1 MHLKQASCIL
11 LSVFLLSLASPLASS
26 QSISEPASS
35 FSMESASSWDSIQPV
50 SKQAV
55 LTHPVDPTINLAT
68 VSFDPLS
75 DNLDYIP
82 STWRV
87 NSGNTLFL
95 LQLKVN
101 DGSIVESMAETFDF
115 KVLETHGSAVWTI
128 RMNNIDLFDSIG
140 SSDSVRWI
148 GEYLPAMKMGTNAFG
163 ANIVQI
169 VLSKDIS
176 PENVAMFSAN
186 LADQGADMAWC
197 SHDMCEAYYEH
208 SITHQQLRKIAFD
221 QNVLFVDGSFSLSLH
236 NNLAATEVGAVAVR
250 APTSLN
256 LDGSGETIAVMDT
269 GVDNNHPDLIGR
281 VAAINTQFGLD
292 SSPIDSNSG
301 HGTHVV
307 MTVLGDGTG
316 DALATGIA
324 PEANLVMYALEHDPT
339 GVFGRQGSIYDLLS
353 DAELKT
359 ARIAVNAWGLNGN
372 YGAYTADSRST
383 DQYVSNNKYL
393 LPVFSVGD
401 NGGSG
406 SSQITA
412 PGTAKNVLSIGS
424 SVNGTVSSYS
434 SEGPTLDGRIK
445 PDLVAPGDGI
455 CSARA
460 EEADNVA
467 GLACGTGTHSNGR
480 SMYMQLSG
488 TSQAT
493 AVAGGSAS
501 LAREYLREVAGIN
514 KPSASLIKAT
524 LINGAEDLGT
534 PDIPNANEGWGQI
547 DLENSLNP
555 TTSTGIALDMFHD
568 DERELQA
575 GFSLIYSF
583 NLDASKGIDITLAW
597 SDAEASANA
606 AQSESRLV
614 NDLDLILIAPDGT
627 TYLGNHFSSG
637 VSTTGGTADDL
648 NNIERIRIPAGAT
661 TQTGDWMVTVEHRGG
676 NAQRYSIV
684 VSADATLIPKADLTT
699 FGNSILPSSTTPL
712 VGDLVSI
719 SLAWHNQGTLA
730 SGSYRVQFEDVTS
743 GTVLYDTNRSS
754 LEGGSLD
761 SVSFFAQF
769 STTGVHTLRLSLDTS
784 NQVQELNDGINGI
797 DNNIIELDIEVTAQG
812 LRVIFQNPDGSIPT
826 TTEDRET
833 AASVTMDVRN
843 ETGLSL
849 PFVIAHE
856 GTGER
861 PVSLT
866 VSSVQEPDPTY
877 PTLLLSPEDSWSKS
891 VNQTGVFTVSGQGQE
906 NDTIYLMLNL
916 DDTSASFDGA
926 TNRYARAGSFVVD
939 VTARYQNQPTVSH
952 TQRLHIE
959 IGQVDSV
966 DVVPSGTIGVSAK
979 PGERTGFSIG
989 VRNTGNSAAQYTM
1002 ACTSASQWQI
1012 MLGNSNS
1019 SSLEFEPLNILQD
1032 LSMDVNVLIP
1042 SIANGEPLAGSTDQ
1056 VTCVVTSPTDP
1067 TLNRVEVVSVTV
1079 SELKDFRT
1087 DLYGPNGAVGPG
1099 ALALPVF
1106 VNTGELAYFNH
1117 TIENKGNVPL
1127 DFVVSLERG
1136 NPTWAAEIQ
1145 YGEDTSSTSLS
1156 VTLPPGQS
1164 GDVEMRLLVPENAK
1178 EGNSNTYT
1186 LRVESSPQM
1195 FTLNSTSLV
1204 VGENLAVNLV
1214 SNVGTLISASVNNDF
1229 TFTEFIVENAGNSD
1243 LDLEWSTSLV
1253 PDDWSVGYSNPP
1265 SSVSVLS
1272 QAPVQ
1277 LAVKAPN
1284 QTVPGFGFDLQ
1295 LYVNATNNGRFT
1307 NAEITVRVEVPSSS
1321 FAGISVSDETAAP
1334 LLFIPRGDSG
1344 KQSFT
1349 IINEGNIPLSG
1360 ELAVEV
1366 QDAEGNVLSD
1376 RSASISPSSVT
1387 DLAVGD
1393 SIEVIGKVS
1402 TDEDSIDGRMNL
1414 VIVMTTS
1421 EGVVIELMVDTSVSS
1436 QQSSGGIFGTLP
1448 AYVSYPLVLIALLG
1462 LLYGG
1467 RKLKESSKMDD
1478 DGTDLVAPDAHTD
1491 ADHLGTR
1498 RDAALDISNSVN
1510 DIASG
1515 EVSQD
1520 EIAAA
1525 LAQSLSMPV
1534 AGNASVPTGRPPS
1547 GAPPKGMPPA
1557 GLPPAGLPPMGL
1569 PPVQSQAVPAKVV
1582 PQLPAE
1588 PIALGP
1594 PLPPGGLPDGWTME
1608 QWSHYGEQYLQ
1619 RMGLN

>member
-1 MHLKQASCIL
+1 MHLKHTSCIL
-11 LSVFLLSLASPLASS
+11 LSMFLLSLASPLASS
-26 QSISEPASS
+26 QSVFEPLPSQTN
-35 FSMESASSWDSIQPV
+35 ELTSSWDSVEPV
-50 SKQAV
+50 SKQAI
-55 LTHPVDPTINLAT
+55 LINPVDSMIDLASL
-68 VSFDPLS
+68 SFDPLT
-75 DNLDYIP
+75 DDLHLIP
-82 STWRV
+82 SSWRANNG
-87 NSGNTLFL
+87 NSLYL
-95 LQLKVN
+95 LQLNVN
-101 DGSIVESMAETFDF
+101 DGAVVESMADDYDF
-115 KVLETHGSAVWTI
+115 TILEAHGSAVWTI
-128 RMNNIDLFDSIG
+128 RIQDTQHLEAMNALEE
-140 SSDSVRWI
+140 VRWI
-148 GEYLPAMKMGTNAFG
+148 GDYFPGMKIGTNALG
-163 ANIVQI
+163 TTITQI
-169 VLSKDIS
+169 VLASDTS
-176 PENVAMFSAN
+176 PEYVALFSAT
-186 LADQGADMAWC
+186 LAEEGADIAWC
-197 SHDMCEAYYEH
+197 SSDMCEAYYEFGM
-208 SITHQQLRKIAFD
+208 TNNQLRNIAFD
-221 QNVLFVDGSFSLSLH
+221 QQVLFVDGSFSLSLH

-250 APTSLN
+250 SPSSLN

-269 GVDNNHPDLIGR
+269 GVDMDHPDLFGR
-281 VAAINTQFGLD
+281 IAAINTQFGLD

-301 HGTHVV
+301 HGTHVA

-316 DALATGIA
+316 DSIATGIA

-359 ARIAVNAWGLNGN
+359 ASVAVNAWGLNGN

-383 DQYVSNNKYL
+383 DQYVSNNKFL
-393 LPVFSVGD
+393 LPIFSVGD

-406 SSQITA
+406 SSKITA

-424 SVNGTVSSYS
+424 SVNGSVSSYS

-460 EEADNVA
+460 EEAISVV
-467 GLACGTGTHSNGR
+467 GSVCGTGTHSNGR

-534 PDIPNANEGWGQI
+534 PNIPNANEGWGQI

-555 TTSTGIALDMFHD
+555 TSAGVSLDVFQD

-583 NLDASKGIDITLAW
+583 DLDGSKGIDITLAW

-606 AQSESRLV
+606 AQSESRLL
-614 NDLDLILIAPDGT
+614 NNLDLILIAPDGT
-627 TYLGNHFSSG
+627 SYLGNHFASG
-637 VSTTGGTADDL
+637 VSITGGTADNL

-661 TQTGDWMVTVEHRGG
+661 TQNGDWMVSVEHRGG
-676 NAQRYSIV
+676 NSQRYSIV
-684 VSADATLIPKADLTT
+684 VAADATLIPTADLTV
-699 FGNSILPSSTTPL
+699 FGNSILPSSSTPL

-730 SGSYRVQFEDVTS
+730 SGPYRVQFEDVTS
-743 GTVLYDTNRSS
+743 GSILYDSNRTS

-761 SVSFFAQF
+761 SVSFFTQF
-769 STTGVHTLRLSLDTS
+769 STTGIHKLRLSLDTS
-784 NQVQELNDGINGI
+784 NQVQELNDGVNGI

-812 LRVIFQNPDGSIPT
+812 LRVIFQNSDGSIPT
-826 TTEDRET
+826 TSEDRDS
-833 AASVTMDVRN
+833 AATVTMDVRN

-866 VSSVQEPDPTY
+866 VSSVQEPDPIY

-891 VNQTGVFTVSGQGQE
+891 VNQTGVFTISGQGEE

-926 TNRYARAGSFVVD
+926 TKRYARAGSFIVD

-966 DVVPSGTIGVSAK
+966 DVVPSGTSGVSAK
-979 PGERTGFSIG
+979 PGESTGFSIG

-1002 ACTSASQWQI
+1002 SCTSASQWQI

-1032 LSMDVNVLIP
+1032 LSMDVNVFIP
-1042 SIANGEPLAGSTDQ
+1042 SIVNGEPLAGSSDQ
-1056 VTCVVTSPTDP
+1056 VTCMVTSPTDP
-1067 TLNRVEVVSVTV
+1067 TLNRVETVDISV
-1079 SELKDFRT
+1079 SELKAFRS

-1106 VNTGELAYFNH
+1106 ANTGELVYFNH
-1117 TIENKGNVPL
+1117 TIQNKGNVPL
-1127 DFVVSLERG
+1127 DFAVTLERG
-1136 NPTWAAEIQ
+1136 NPAWGAEIEYEQ
-1145 YGEDTSSTSLS
+1145 QVSSSSLS
-1156 VTLPPGQS
+1156 VMLAPGQS
-1164 GDVEMRLLVPENAK
+1164 GDVEMRLFVPETAR

-1195 FTLNSTSLV
+1195 FTLNSTSLI
-1204 VGENLAVNLV
+1204 VGENLGVNLL
-1214 SNVGTLISASVNNDF
+1214 SNVGTLLSVPLNNDF
-1229 TFTEFIVENAGNSD
+1229 TFTEFIVENAGNAD
-1243 LDLEWSTSLV
+1243 LDLEWSTSLA
-1253 PDDWSVGYSNPP
+1253 PDGWSIGYSNPP

-1272 QAPVQ
+1272 NATVQ
-1277 LAVKAPN
+1277 LAIQAPN
-1284 QTVPGFGFDLQ
+1284 QTAAGFEFDLQ
-1295 LYVNATNNGRFT
+1295 LFVNGSNAGRFT
-1307 NAEITVRVEVPSSS
+1307 NAELTVKIVVPESS
-1321 FAGISVSDETAAP
+1321 FAAISITDDTVAP
-1334 LLFIPRGDSG
+1334 LMSIPRGDSG

-1349 IINEGNIPLSG
+1349 IINEGNIPFTGDLT
-1360 ELAVEV
+1360 VEIRDV
-1366 QDAEGNVLSD
+1366 DGNVLSD
-1376 RSASISPSSVT
+1376 RSASISPSSISN
-1387 DLAVGD
+1387 LNIGD
-1393 SIEVIGKVS
+1393 SIEVVGKVS

-1414 VIVMTTS
+1414 VILLTTTD
-1421 EGVVIELMVDTSVSS
+1421 GVVIEYMADTSVSS

-1448 AYVSYPLVLIALLG
+1448 AYVSYPLVVFVLLG
-1462 LLYGG
+1462 LIYGG
-1467 RKLKESSKMDD
+1467 RKLKQSSKMDD
-1478 DGTDLVAPDAHTD
+1478 DGTELVAPDAFTD

-1498 RDAALDISNSVN
+1498 RDQVLDISHSVN

-1525 LAQSLSMPV
+1525 LAQSLSMPAPV
-1534 AGNASVPTGRPPS
+1534 AKASVPAGRPPS
-1547 GAPPKGMPPA
+1547 AGLPPA
-1557 GLPPAGLPPMGL
+1557 GLPPAGLPPVGL
-1569 PPVQSQAVPAKVV
+1569 PPVKAVPDLPIPV
-1582 PQLPAE
+1582 PA
-1588 PIALGP
+1588 GP
-1594 PLPPGGLPDGWTME
+1594 PLPPGGLPAGWTME
-1608 QWSHYGEQYLQ
+1608 QWNHYGEQYLQ

>member
-1 MHLKQASCIL
+1 MHLKQRSCIL

-26 QSISEPASS
+26 QSVIEPMPPQAQG
-35 FSMESASSWDSIQPV
+35 FSSSWDLVEPV
-50 SKQAV
+50 SKQAI
-55 LTHPVDPTINLAT
+55 LTNPVDPVIDLASL
-68 VSFDPLS
+68 SFDPLS
-75 DNLDYIP
+75 NNLNLIP
-82 STWRV
+82 STWRAD
-87 NSGNTLFL
+87 SGNSLYL
-95 LQLKVN
+95 LQLNVN
-101 DGSIVESMAETFDF
+101 DGAIVDSMADDYEFT
-115 KVLETHGSAVWTI
+115 VLEAHGSAVWTI
-128 RMNNIDLFDSIG
+128 RIDDVQHLEAINSLEK
-140 SSDSVRWI
+140 VRWI
-148 GEYLPAMKMGTNAFG
+148 GDYLPGMKIGTNAHD
-163 ANIVQI
+163 ATIAQI
-169 VLSKDIS
+169 VLSKDVS
-176 PENVAMFSAN
+176 PEYVALFSAT
-186 LADQGADMAWC
+186 LAEDGADIAWC
-197 SHDMCEAYYEH
+197 SLDMCEAYYEFGM
-208 SITHQQLRKIAFD
+208 TNKQLQHIAFD
-221 QNVLFVDGSFSLSLH
+221 QHVLFIDGSFSLSLH

-250 APTSLN
+250 APSSLN

-269 GVDNNHPDLIGR
+269 GVDFDHPDLVGR

-301 HGTHVV
+301 HGTHVA

-316 DALATGIA
+316 DAVATGVA

-359 ARIAVNAWGLNGN
+359 ASVAVNAWGLNGN

-383 DQYVSNNKYL
+383 DQYVTNNKYL

-406 SSQITA
+406 SSKITA

-424 SVNGTVSSYS
+424 SVNGSVSSYS

-460 EEADNVA
+460 EEAKNGMGPV
-467 GLACGTGTHSNGR
+467 CGTGTHSNGR

-501 LAREYLREVAGIN
+501 LTREYLREVAGIN

-534 PDIPNANEGWGQI
+534 PDIPNAYEGWGQI

-555 TTSTGIALDMFHD
+555 SSSGVSLDVFQD

-583 NLDASKGIDITLAW
+583 DLDGSKGIDITLAW

-606 AQSESRLV
+606 AQSESRLL
-614 NDLDLILIAPDGT
+614 NNLDLILIAPDGT
-627 TYLGNHFSSG
+627 SYLGNHFSSG
-637 VSTTGGTADDL
+637 ISTTGGSADNL

-661 TQTGDWMVTVEHRGG
+661 TQNGDWMVTVEHKGG
-676 NAQRYSIV
+676 SSQRYSIV
-684 VSADATLIPKADLTT
+684 IAADATLIPKADLTT
-699 FGNSILPSSTTPL
+699 FGNSILPSSSTPL

-730 SGSYRVQFEDVTS
+730 SGPYRIQFEDVTS
-743 GTVLYDTNRSS
+743 GSILYDSNRTS
-754 LEGGSLD
+754 LQGGSLD
-761 SVSFFAQF
+761 SVSFFTQF
-769 STTGVHTLRLSLDTS
+769 TTTGVHKLRLSLDTS
-784 NQVQELNDGINGI
+784 NQVQELNDAANGI
-797 DNNIIELDIEVTAQG
+797 DNNIVELDIEVTAQG

-826 TTEDRET
+826 TSEDRDS

-866 VSSVQEPDPTY
+866 VSSVQEPDPIY

-891 VNQTGVFTVSGQGQE
+891 VNQTGVFTIAEQGQE
-906 NDTIYLMLNL
+906 NDTIFLTLNL

-926 TNRYARAGSFVVD
+926 TNRYARAGSFIVD

-952 TQRLHIE
+952 TQRLYIE

-966 DVVPSGTIGVSAK
+966 DVVPSGTSGVSAK

-1002 ACTSASQWQI
+1002 SCTSSSQWQI

-1032 LSMDVNVLIP
+1032 LSMDVNVFIP
-1042 SIANGEPLAGSTDQ
+1042 SIANGEPLAGSSDQ

-1067 TLNRVEVVSVTV
+1067 TLNRVEIVDVTV
-1079 SELKDFRT
+1079 SELKAFRS
-1087 DLYGPNGAVGPG
+1087 DLFGPNGAVGPG

-1106 VNTGELAYFNH
+1106 ADTGELVYFNH
-1117 TIENKGNVPL
+1117 TIQNQGNVPL
-1127 DFVVSLERG
+1127 DFAVTLERG
-1136 NPTWAAEIQ
+1136 NPAWAAEIQ
-1145 YGEDTSSTSLS
+1145 YDQEISSTSLS
-1156 VTLPPGQS
+1156 VTLLPGQS
-1164 GDVEMRLLVPENAK
+1164 GDVAMRLLVPETAR

-1204 VGENLAVNLV
+1204 VGENLDVNLV
-1214 SNVGTLISASVNNDF
+1214 SNVGTLISVPVNNDF
-1229 TFTEFIVENAGNSD
+1229 TFTEFIVENTGNSD
-1243 LDLEWSTSLV
+1243 LDLEWSTSLA
-1253 PDDWSVGYSNPP
+1253 PDGWSVGYSNPP

-1272 QAPVQ
+1272 QTSAQ
-1277 LAVKAPN
+1277 LAIQAPN
-1284 QTVPGFGFDLQ
+1284 QTASGFGFDLQ
-1295 LYVNATNNGRFT
+1295 LFVNGSNNGRFT
-1307 NAEITVRVEVPSSS
+1307 NAELIVRVEVPATS
-1321 FAGISVSDETAAP
+1321 FAGISVSDETVAP

-1349 IINEGNIPLSG
+1349 IINEGNIPLNG
-1360 ELAVEV
+1360 ELTVEV
-1366 QDAEGNVLSD
+1366 RDADGTLLDD
-1376 RSASISPSSVT
+1376 RSTTISPSSIT
-1387 DLAVGD
+1387 NLGIGE
-1393 SIEVIGKVS
+1393 SIEVVGKVS

-1414 VIVMTTS
+1414 VILLTTTD
-1421 EGVVIELMVDTSVSS
+1421 GVVIEFMADTSVSS

-1448 AYVSYPLVLIALLG
+1448 AYLSYPLVLFVLLG

-1467 RKLKESSKMDD
+1467 RKLKQSSKMDD
-1478 DGTDLVAPDAHTD
+1478 DGTELVAPDAHTD

-1498 RDAALDISNSVN
+1498 RDEALDISHSVN

-1525 LAQSLSMPV
+1525 LAQSLDMPAPV
-1534 AGNASVPTGRPPS
+1534 GKAQVPTGLPPS
-1547 GAPPKGMPPA
+1547 GLPPVGLPPA
-1557 GLPPAGLPPMGL
+1557 GLPPAGLPPVGL
-1569 PPVQSQAVPAKVV
+1569 PQVKTVPVLPVPVPA
-1582 PQLPAE
+1582 
-1588 PIALGP
+1588 GP

-1608 QWSHYGEQYLQ
+1608 QWNHYGEQYLQ

>member
-1 MHLKQASCIL
+1 MHLKHTSCIL
-11 LSVFLLSLASPLASS
+11 LSMFLLSLASPLASS
-26 QSISEPASS
+26 QSVFEPLPSQTN
-35 FSMESASSWDSIQPV
+35 ELTSSWDSVEPV
-50 SKQAV
+50 SKQAI
-55 LTHPVDPTINLAT
+55 LINPVDSMIDLASL
-68 VSFDPLS
+68 SFDPLT
-75 DNLDYIP
+75 DDLHLIP
-82 STWRV
+82 SSWRANNG
-87 NSGNTLFL
+87 NSLYL
-95 LQLKVN
+95 LQLNVN
-101 DGSIVESMAETFDF
+101 DGAVVESMADDYDF
-115 KVLETHGSAVWTI
+115 TILEAHGSAVWTI
-128 RMNNIDLFDSIG
+128 RIQDTQHLEAMNALEE
-140 SSDSVRWI
+140 VRWI
-148 GEYLPAMKMGTNAFG
+148 GDYFPGMKIGTNALG
-163 ANIVQI
+163 TTITQI
-169 VLSKDIS
+169 VLASDTS
-176 PENVAMFSAN
+176 PEYVALFSAT
-186 LADQGADMAWC
+186 LAEEGADIAWC
-197 SHDMCEAYYEH
+197 SSDMCEAYYEFGM
-208 SITHQQLRKIAFD
+208 TNNQLRNIAFD
-221 QNVLFVDGSFSLSLH
+221 QQVLFVDGSFSLSLH

-250 APTSLN
+250 SPSSLN

-269 GVDNNHPDLIGR
+269 GVDMDHPDLFGR
-281 VAAINTQFGLD
+281 IAAINTQFGLD

-301 HGTHVV
+301 HGTHVA

-316 DALATGIA
+316 DSIATGIA

-359 ARIAVNAWGLNGN
+359 ASVAVNAWGLNGN

-383 DQYVSNNKYL
+383 DQYVSNNKFL

-406 SSQITA
+406 SSKITA

-424 SVNGTVSSYS
+424 SVNGSVSSYS

-460 EEADNVA
+460 EEAISVV
-467 GLACGTGTHSNGR
+467 GSVCGTGTHSNGR

-534 PDIPNANEGWGQI
+534 PNIPNANEGWGQI

-555 TTSTGIALDMFHD
+555 TSSGVSLDVFQD

-583 NLDASKGIDITLAW
+583 DLDGSKGIDITLAW

-606 AQSESRLV
+606 AQSESRLL
-614 NDLDLILIAPDGT
+614 NNLDLILIAPDGT
-627 TYLGNHFSSG
+627 SYLGNHFASG
-637 VSTTGGTADDL
+637 VSTTGGTADNL

-661 TQTGDWMVTVEHRGG
+661 TQNGDWMVSVEHRGG
-676 NAQRYSIV
+676 NSQRYSIV
-684 VSADATLIPKADLTT
+684 VAADATLIPTADLTV
-699 FGNSILPSSTTPL
+699 FGNSILPSSSTPL

-730 SGSYRVQFEDVTS
+730 SGPYRVQFEDVTS
-743 GTVLYDTNRSS
+743 GSILYDSNRTS

-761 SVSFFAQF
+761 SVSFFTQF
-769 STTGVHTLRLSLDTS
+769 STTGIHKLRLSLDTS
-784 NQVQELNDGINGI
+784 NQVQELNDGVNGI

-812 LRVIFQNPDGSIPT
+812 LRVIFQNSDGSIPT
-826 TTEDRET
+826 TSEDRDS
-833 AASVTMDVRN
+833 AATVTMDVRN

-866 VSSVQEPDPTY
+866 VSSVQEPDPIY

-891 VNQTGVFTVSGQGQE
+891 VNQTGVFTISGQGEE

-926 TNRYARAGSFVVD
+926 TKRYARAGSFIVD

-966 DVVPSGTIGVSAK
+966 DVVPSGTSGVSAK
-979 PGERTGFSIG
+979 PGESTGFSIG

-1002 ACTSASQWQI
+1002 SCTSASQWQI

-1032 LSMDVNVLIP
+1032 LSMDVNVFIP
-1042 SIANGEPLAGSTDQ
+1042 SIVNGEPLAGSSDQ
-1056 VTCVVTSPTDP
+1056 VTCMVTSPTDP
-1067 TLNRVEVVSVTV
+1067 TLNRVETVDISV
-1079 SELKDFRT
+1079 SELKAFRS

-1106 VNTGELAYFNH
+1106 ANTGELVYFNH
-1117 TIENKGNVPL
+1117 TIQNKGNVPL
-1127 DFVVSLERG
+1127 DFAVTLERG
-1136 NPTWAAEIQ
+1136 NPGWGAEIEYEQ
-1145 YGEDTSSTSLS
+1145 QVSSSSLS
-1156 VTLPPGQS
+1156 VMLAPGQS
-1164 GDVEMRLLVPENAK
+1164 GDVEMRLFVPETAR

-1195 FTLNSTSLV
+1195 FTLNSTSLI
-1204 VGENLAVNLV
+1204 VGENLGVNLL
-1214 SNVGTLISASVNNDF
+1214 SNVGTLLSVPLNNDF
-1229 TFTEFIVENAGNSD
+1229 TFTEFIVENAGNAD
-1243 LDLEWSTSLV
+1243 LDLEWSTSLA
-1253 PDDWSVGYSNPP
+1253 PDGWSIGYSNPP

-1272 QAPVQ
+1272 NATAQ
-1277 LAVKAPN
+1277 LAIQAPN
-1284 QTVPGFGFDLQ
+1284 QTAAGFEFDLQ
-1295 LYVNATNNGRFT
+1295 LFVNGSNAGRFT
-1307 NAEITVRVEVPSSS
+1307 NAELTVKIVVPESS
-1321 FAGISVSDETAAP
+1321 FAGISITDDTVAP
-1334 LLFIPRGDSG
+1334 LMSIPRGDSG

-1349 IINEGNIPLSG
+1349 IINEGNIPFTGDLT
-1360 ELAVEV
+1360 VEIRDV
-1366 QDAEGNVLSD
+1366 DGNVLSD
-1376 RSASISPSSVT
+1376 RSASISPSSISN
-1387 DLAVGD
+1387 LNIGD
-1393 SIEVIGKVS
+1393 SIEVVGKVS

-1414 VIVMTTS
+1414 VILLTTTD
-1421 EGVVIELMVDTSVSS
+1421 GVVIEYMADTSVSS

-1448 AYVSYPLVLIALLG
+1448 AYVSYPLVVFVLLG
-1462 LLYGG
+1462 LIYGG
-1467 RKLKESSKMDD
+1467 RKLKQSSKMDD
-1478 DGTDLVAPDAHTD
+1478 DGTELVAPDAFTD

-1498 RDAALDISNSVN
+1498 RDQVLDISHSVN

-1525 LAQSLSMPV
+1525 LAQSLSMPAPV
-1534 AGNASVPTGRPPS
+1534 AKASVPAGRPPS
-1547 GAPPKGMPPA
+1547 AGLPPA
-1557 GLPPAGLPPMGL
+1557 GLPPAGLPPVGL
-1569 PPVQSQAVPAKVV
+1569 PPVKAVPDLPIPV
-1582 PQLPAE
+1582 PA
-1588 PIALGP
+1588 GP
-1594 PLPPGGLPDGWTME
+1594 PLPPGGLPAGWTME
-1608 QWSHYGEQYLQ
+1608 QWNHYGEQYLQ

>member
-1 MHLKQASCIL
+1 MHLKHTSCIL
-11 LSVFLLSLASPLASS
+11 LSMFLLSLASPLASS
-26 QSISEPASS
+26 QSVFEPLPSQTSELT
-35 FSMESASSWDSIQPV
+35 SSWDSVEPV
-50 SKQAV
+50 SKQAIRIN
-55 LTHPVDPTINLAT
+55 PVDSVIDLASL
-68 VSFDPLS
+68 SFDPLS
-75 DNLDYIP
+75 DDLNLIP
-82 STWRV
+82 SSWRADNG
-87 NSGNTLFL
+87 NSLYL
-95 LQLKVN
+95 LQLNVN
-101 DGSIVESMAETFDF
+101 DGSVVESMAADYDF
-115 KVLETHGSAVWTI
+115 TILEAHGSAVWTI
-128 RMNNIDLFDSIG
+128 RIQDTQHLEAMNALEE
-140 SSDSVRWI
+140 VRWI
-148 GEYLPAMKMGTNAFG
+148 GDYFPGMKIGTNALG
-163 ANIVQI
+163 TTITQI
-169 VLSKDIS
+169 VLASDTS
-176 PENVAMFSAN
+176 PEYVALFSAT
-186 LADQGADMAWC
+186 LAEEGADIAWC
-197 SHDMCEAYYEH
+197 SSDMCEAYYEFGM
-208 SITHQQLRKIAFD
+208 TNNQLQNIAFD
-221 QNVLFVDGSFSLSLH
+221 QQVLFVDGSFSLSLH

-250 APTSLN
+250 SPSSLN

-269 GVDNNHPDLIGR
+269 GVDMDHPDLLGR
-281 VAAINTQFGLD
+281 IAAINTQFGLD

-301 HGTHVV
+301 HGTHVA

-316 DALATGIA
+316 DSIATGIA

-359 ARIAVNAWGLNGN
+359 ASVAVNAWGLNGN

-383 DQYVSNNKYL
+383 DQYVSNNKFL
-393 LPVFSVGD
+393 LPIFSVGD

-406 SSQITA
+406 SSKITA

-424 SVNGTVSSYS
+424 SVNGSVSSYS

-460 EEADNVA
+460 EEAISVA
-467 GLACGTGTHSNGR
+467 GSVCGTGTHSNGL

-555 TTSTGIALDMFHD
+555 TSSGISLDVFQD

-583 NLDASKGIDITLAW
+583 DLDGSKGIDITLAW

-606 AQSESRLV
+606 AQSESRLL
-614 NDLDLILIAPDGT
+614 NNLDLILIAPDGT
-627 TYLGNHFSSG
+627 SYLGNHFASG
-637 VSTTGGTADDL
+637 VSLTGGTADDL

-661 TQTGDWMVTVEHRGG
+661 TQNGDWMVSVEHKGG
-676 NAQRYSIV
+676 NSQRYSIV
-684 VSADATLIPKADLTT
+684 VAAEATLIPKADLTV
-699 FGNSILPSSTTPL
+699 FGNSILPSSSTPL
-712 VGDLVSI
+712 VDDLVSI

-730 SGSYRVQFEDVTS
+730 SGPYRVQFEDVTTGS
-743 GTVLYDTNRSS
+743 ILYDSNRTS

-761 SVSFFAQF
+761 SVSFFTQF
-769 STTGVHTLRLSLDTS
+769 ATTGVHKLRLSLDTS
-784 NQVQELNDGINGI
+784 NQVQELNDGLNGI

-826 TTEDRET
+826 TSEDRDL
-833 AASVTMDVRN
+833 AATVTMDVRN

-866 VSSVQEPDPTY
+866 VSSVQEPDPIY

-891 VNQTGVFTVSGQGQE
+891 VNQTGVFTISGQGDE

-926 TNRYARAGSFVVD
+926 TKRYARAGSFIVD

-966 DVVPSGTIGVSAK
+966 DVVPSGTSGVSAK
-979 PGERTGFSIG
+979 PGESTGFSIG

-1002 ACTSASQWQI
+1002 SCTSASQWQI

-1032 LSMDVNVLIP
+1032 LSMDVNVFIP
-1042 SIANGEPLAGSTDQ
+1042 SIVNGEPLAGSSDQ
-1056 VTCVVTSPTDP
+1056 VTCTVTSPTDP
-1067 TLNRVEVVSVTV
+1067 TLNRVETVDVSV
-1079 SELKDFRT
+1079 SELKAFRS

-1106 VNTGELAYFNH
+1106 ANTGELVYFNH
-1117 TIENKGNVPL
+1117 TIQNKGNVPL
-1127 DFVVSLERG
+1127 DFAVTLERG
-1136 NPTWAAEIQ
+1136 NPAWGAEIEYEQ
-1145 YGEDTSSTSLS
+1145 QVSSSSLS
-1156 VTLPPGQS
+1156 VMLGPGQS
-1164 GDVEMRLLVPENAK
+1164 GDVEMRLFVPETAR

-1204 VGENLAVNLV
+1204 VGENLGVNLL
-1214 SNVGTLISASVNNDF
+1214 SNEGSLLSVPLNNDF
-1229 TFTEFIVENAGNSD
+1229 TFTELIVENTGNAD
-1243 LDLEWSTSLV
+1243 LDLEWSTSLA
-1253 PDDWSVGYSNPP
+1253 PDGWSIGYSNPP

-1272 QAPVQ
+1272 NATVQ
-1277 LAVKAPN
+1277 LAIQSPN
-1284 QTVPGFGFDLQ
+1284 QTGVGFEFDLQ
-1295 LYVNATNNGRFT
+1295 LFVNGSNAGRFT
-1307 NAEITVRVEVPSSS
+1307 NAELTVKIVVPESS
-1321 FAGISVSDETAAP
+1321 FAAISITDDTVAP
-1334 LLFIPRGDSG
+1334 LMSIPRGDSG

-1349 IINEGNIPLSG
+1349 IINEGNIPFTGDLT
-1360 ELAVEV
+1360 VEIRDV
-1366 QDAEGNVLSD
+1366 DGNVLSD
-1376 RSASISPSSVT
+1376 RKASISPSSISN
-1387 DLAVGD
+1387 LNVGD
-1393 SIEVIGKVS
+1393 SIEVVGKVS

-1414 VIVMTTS
+1414 VILLTTTD
-1421 EGVVIELMVDTSVSS
+1421 GVVIEYMADTSVSS
-1436 QQSSGGIFGTLP
+1436 QQSSGGIFGILP
-1448 AYVSYPLVLIALLG
+1448 AYVSYPLVVFVLLG
-1462 LLYGG
+1462 LIYGG
-1467 RKLKESSKMDD
+1467 RKLKQSSKMDD
-1478 DGTDLVAPDAHTD
+1478 DGTELVAPDAFTD

-1498 RDAALDISNSVN
+1498 RDQVLDISHSVN

-1525 LAQSLSMPV
+1525 LAQSLSMPAPV
-1534 AGNASVPTGRPPS
+1534 AKASVPAGRPPS
-1547 GAPPKGMPPA
+1547 AGLPPA

-1569 PPVQSQAVPAKVV
+1569 PPVKAIPDLPIPVPA
-1582 PQLPAE
+1582 
-1588 PIALGP
+1588 GP
-1594 PLPPGGLPDGWTME
+1594 PLPPGGLPAGWTME
-1608 QWSHYGEQYLQ
+1608 QWNHYGEQYLQ

>member
-1 MHLKQASCIL
+1 MHLKQQSCIL

-26 QSISEPASS
+26 QSVLEVVSPQNEDLS
-35 FSMESASSWDSIQPV
+35 SSWDSVEPV

-55 LTHPVDPTINLAT
+55 LINPVDSVIDLAT
-68 VSFDPLS
+68 LSFDPLS
-75 DNLDYIP
+75 DDLNYIP
-82 STWRV
+82 STWKGD
-87 NSGNTLFL
+87 SGNSLYL
-95 LQLKVN
+95 LQLNVN
-101 DGSIVESMAETFDF
+101 DGSIVESMAKNFGFTI
-115 KVLETHGSAVWTI
+115 LEVHGNAVWTI
-128 RMNNIDLFDSIG
+128 RLNEPQQLEEINSIEE
-140 SSDSVRWI
+140 VRWI
-148 GEYLPAMKMGTNAFG
+148 GEFFPAMKIGTKVLSTTIA
-163 ANIVQI
+163 QI
-169 VLSKDIS
+169 VLSNDVS
-176 PENVAMFSAN
+176 PETVALFSAS
-186 LADQGADMAWC
+186 LAEDGADIAWC
-197 SHDMCEAYYEH
+197 SSDMCEAYYEFGM
-208 SITHQQLRKIAFD
+208 TNQQLRNIAFE
-221 QNVLFVDGSFSLSLH
+221 QHVLFIDGSFSLSLH
-236 NNLAATEVGAVAVR
+236 NNLAATEVGAVSVR
-250 APTSLN
+250 APSSLN

-269 GVDNNHPDLIGR
+269 GVDIDHPDLVGR

-301 HGTHVV
+301 HGTHVA
-307 MTVLGDGTG
+307 MTVLGDGTA
-316 DALATGIA
+316 DAVATGLA

-339 GVFGRQGSIYDLLS
+339 GVFGRQGSIYDILS

-359 ARIAVNAWGLNGN
+359 ASIAVNAWGLNGN

-393 LPVFSVGD
+393 LPIFSVGD
-401 NGGSG
+401 NGGNG
-406 SSQITA
+406 PSQITA

-424 SVNGTVSSYS
+424 SVNGSVSSYS

-445 PDLVAPGDGI
+445 PDLVAPGEAI

-460 EEADNVA
+460 EEAKAVV
-467 GLACGTGTHSNGR
+467 GSVCGTGAHSNGR

-501 LAREYLREVAGIN
+501 LTREYLREVAGIN

-547 DLENSLNP
+547 DLDNSLNP
-555 TTSTGIALDMFHD
+555 SSSGASLDVFQD

-583 NLDASKGIDITLAW
+583 DLDGSKGIDITLAW

-606 AQSESRLV
+606 AQSESRLL
-614 NDLDLILIAPDGT
+614 NNLDLILIAPDGT
-627 TYLGNHFSSG
+627 SYLGNHFSSG
-637 VSTTGGTADDL
+637 VSVIGGSADDL

-661 TQTGDWMVTVEHRGG
+661 TQNGDWMVTVEHRGG
-676 NAQRYSIV
+676 SSQRYSIV
-684 VSADATLIPKADLTT
+684 IAADATLIPKADITT
-699 FGNSILPSSTTPL
+699 FGNSILPSSSTPL

-730 SGSYRVQFEDVTS
+730 SGPYRVQFEDVTS
-743 GTVLYDTNRSS
+743 GSILYDSNRTS

-761 SVSFFAQF
+761 SVSFFTQF
-769 STTGVHTLRLSLDTS
+769 TTTGVHKLRLSLDTS
-784 NQVQELNDGINGI
+784 NQVQELNDEINGI
-797 DNNIIELDIEVTAQG
+797 NNNIIELDIEVTAQG

-826 TTEDRET
+826 TTEDRDS

-843 ETGLSL
+843 ETGFSL

-866 VSSVQEPDPTY
+866 VSSVQEPDLTY

-906 NDTIYLMLNL
+906 NDTVYLMLNL
-916 DDTSASFDGA
+916 EDTSASFDGE
-926 TNRYARAGSFVVD
+926 TKRYARAGSFIVD

-952 TQRLHIE
+952 TQRLYIE

-966 DVVPSGTIGVSAK
+966 DVVPSGTSGVSAK

-1002 ACTSASQWQI
+1002 SCTSSSQWQI

-1032 LSMDVNVLIP
+1032 LSMDVNVFIP

-1067 TLNRVEVVSVTV
+1067 TLNRVETVDVAV
-1079 SELKDFRT
+1079 SELKAFRS

-1099 ALALPVF
+1099 ALALPV
-1106 VNTGELAYFNH
+1106 VANTGELVYFNH
-1117 TIENKGNVPL
+1117 TIQNNGNVPL
-1127 DFVVSLERG
+1127 DFAVSLERG
-1136 NPTWAAEIQ
+1136 NPAWAAEIQ
-1145 YGEDTSSTSLS
+1145 YEEEVSTSMLS
-1156 VTLPPGQS
+1156 VTLDPGQS
-1164 GDVEMRLLVPENAK
+1164 GDVEMRLLVPETAR

-1204 VGENLAVNLV
+1204 VGENLDVNLL
-1214 SNVGTLISASVNNDF
+1214 SNVGTLITVPLNNDF
-1229 TFTEFIVENAGNSD
+1229 TFTEFTVENTGNSD
-1243 LDLEWSTSLV
+1243 LDLEFSTSLA
-1253 PDDWSVGYSNPP
+1253 PDGWEIGYSNPP

-1272 QAPVQ
+1272 NASVQ
-1277 LAVKAPN
+1277 LGIQAPN
-1284 QTVPGFGFDLQ
+1284 QTSSGFGFDLQ
-1295 LYVNATNNGRFT
+1295 LFVNGTNNGRFT
-1307 NAEITVRVEVPSSS
+1307 NAELIVRVEVPATS
-1321 FAGISVSDETAAP
+1321 FAGISESDETIAP

-1360 ELAVEV
+1360 ELTV
-1366 QDAEGNVLSD
+1366 QIRDGDGNILTD
-1376 RSASISPSSVT
+1376 RSTSISPSSISG
-1387 DLAVGD
+1387 LGIGE
-1393 SIEVIGKVS
+1393 SIEVVGKVS
-1402 TDEDSIDGRMNL
+1402 TDEDSIDGRMSL
-1414 VIVMTTS
+1414 VILLTTTD
-1421 EGVVIELMVDTSVSS
+1421 GVVIEYNADTSVSS
-1436 QQSSGGIFGTLP
+1436 QQSSGGIFGTFP
-1448 AYVSYPLVLIALLG
+1448 AYVSYPLVLFVLLG

-1467 RKLKESSKMDD
+1467 RKLKQSSKVDE

-1498 RDAALDISNSVN
+1498 RDQALDISHSVN

-1525 LAQSLSMPV
+1525 LAQSLNMPAPV
-1534 AGNASVPTGRPPS
+1534 SKAAVPMGLPPS
-1547 GAPPKGMPPA
+1547 GLPPA
-1557 GLPPAGLPPMGL
+1557 GLPPAGLPPVGL
-1569 PPVQSQAVPAKVV
+1569 PPAKTVPVLPVPVPVAVPS
-1582 PQLPAE
+1582 
-1588 PIALGP
+1588 GP
-1594 PLPPGGLPDGWTME
+1594 PLPPDGLPDGWTME
-1608 QWSHYGEQYLQ
+1608 QWNHYGEQYLQ

>member
-1 MHLKQASCIL
+1 M
-11 LSVFLLSLASPLASS
+11 
-26 QSISEPASS
+26 
-35 FSMESASSWDSIQPV
+35 
-50 SKQAV
+50 
-55 LTHPVDPTINLAT
+55 
-68 VSFDPLS
+68 
-75 DNLDYIP
+75 
-82 STWRV
+82 
-87 NSGNTLFL
+87 
-95 LQLKVN
+95 
-101 DGSIVESMAETFDF
+101 
-115 KVLETHGSAVWTI
+115 
-128 RMNNIDLFDSIG
+128 
-140 SSDSVRWI
+140 
-148 GEYLPAMKMGTNAFG
+148 
-163 ANIVQI
+163 
-169 VLSKDIS
+169 
-176 PENVAMFSAN
+176 
-186 LADQGADMAWC
+186 
-197 SHDMCEAYYEH
+197 
-208 SITHQQLRKIAFD
+208 
-221 QNVLFVDGSFSLSLH
+221 
-236 NNLAATEVGAVAVR
+236 
-250 APTSLN
+250 
-256 LDGSGETIAVMDT
+256 
-269 GVDNNHPDLIGR
+269 
-281 VAAINTQFGLD
+281 
-292 SSPIDSNSG
+292 
-301 HGTHVV
+301 
-307 MTVLGDGTG
+307 
-316 DALATGIA
+316 
-324 PEANLVMYALEHDPT
+324 
-339 GVFGRQGSIYDLLS
+339 
-353 DAELKT
+353 
-359 ARIAVNAWGLNGN
+359 
-372 YGAYTADSRST
+372 
-383 DQYVSNNKYL
+383 
-393 LPVFSVGD
+393 
-401 NGGSG
+401 
-406 SSQITA
+406 
-412 PGTAKNVLSIGS
+412 
-424 SVNGTVSSYS
+424 
-434 SEGPTLDGRIK
+434 
-445 PDLVAPGDGI
+445 
-455 CSARA
+455 
-460 EEADNVA
+460 
-467 GLACGTGTHSNGR
+467 
-480 SMYMQLSG
+480 
-488 TSQAT
+488 
-493 AVAGGSAS
+493 
-501 LAREYLREVAGIN
+501 
-514 KPSASLIKAT
+514 
-524 LINGAEDLGT
+524 
-534 PDIPNANEGWGQI
+534 
-547 DLENSLNP
+547 
-555 TTSTGIALDMFHD
+555 
-568 DERELQA
+568 
-575 GFSLIYSF
+575 
-583 NLDASKGIDITLAW
+583 AW

-1321 FAGISVSDETAAP
+1321 FAGISVSDEAAAP

-1582 PQLPAE
+1582 PQLPAV
-1588 PIALGP
+1588 PIASGP

>member
-1 MHLKQASCIL
+1 M
-11 LSVFLLSLASPLASS
+11 FLLSLASPLASS
-26 QSISEPASS
+26 QSVFEPLPSQTN
-35 FSMESASSWDSIQPV
+35 ELTSSWDSVEPV
-50 SKQAV
+50 SKQAI
-55 LTHPVDPTINLAT
+55 LINPVDSMIDLASL
-68 VSFDPLS
+68 SFDPLT
-75 DNLDYIP
+75 DDLHLIP
-82 STWRV
+82 SSWRANNG
-87 NSGNTLFL
+87 NSLYL
-95 LQLKVN
+95 LQLNVN
-101 DGSIVESMAETFDF
+101 DGAVVESMADDYDF
-115 KVLETHGSAVWTI
+115 TILEAHGSAVWTI
-128 RMNNIDLFDSIG
+128 RIQDTQHLEAMNALEE
-140 SSDSVRWI
+140 VRWI
-148 GEYLPAMKMGTNAFG
+148 GDYFPGMKIGTNALG
-163 ANIVQI
+163 TTITQI
-169 VLSKDIS
+169 VLASDTS
-176 PENVAMFSAN
+176 PEYVALFSAT
-186 LADQGADMAWC
+186 LAEEGADIAWC
-197 SHDMCEAYYEH
+197 SSDMCEAYYEFGM
-208 SITHQQLRKIAFD
+208 TNNQLRNIAFD
-221 QNVLFVDGSFSLSLH
+221 QQVLFVDGSFSLSLH

-250 APTSLN
+250 SPSSLN

-269 GVDNNHPDLIGR
+269 GVDMDHPDLFGR
-281 VAAINTQFGLD
+281 IAAINTQFGLD

-301 HGTHVV
+301 HGTHVA

-316 DALATGIA
+316 DSIATGIA

-359 ARIAVNAWGLNGN
+359 ASVAVNAWGLNGN

-383 DQYVSNNKYL
+383 DQYVSNNKFL

-406 SSQITA
+406 SSKITA

-424 SVNGTVSSYS
+424 SVNGSVSSYS

-460 EEADNVA
+460 EEAISVV
-467 GLACGTGTHSNGR
+467 GSVCGTGTHSNGR

-534 PDIPNANEGWGQI
+534 PNIPNAKEGWGQI

-555 TTSTGIALDMFHD
+555 TSAGVSLDVFQD

-583 NLDASKGIDITLAW
+583 DLDGSKGIDITLAW

-606 AQSESRLV
+606 AQSESRLL
-614 NDLDLILIAPDGT
+614 NNLDLILIAPDGT
-627 TYLGNHFSSG
+627 SYLGNYFASG
-637 VSTTGGTADDL
+637 VSITGGTADNL

-661 TQTGDWMVTVEHRGG
+661 TQNGDWMVSVEHRGG
-676 NAQRYSIV
+676 NSQRYSIV
-684 VSADATLIPKADLTT
+684 VAADATLIPTADLTV
-699 FGNSILPSSTTPL
+699 FGNSILPSSSTPL

-730 SGSYRVQFEDVTS
+730 SGPYRVQFEDVTS
-743 GTVLYDTNRSS
+743 GSILYDSNRTS

-761 SVSFFAQF
+761 SVSFFTQF
-769 STTGVHTLRLSLDTS
+769 STTGIHKLRLSLDTS
-784 NQVQELNDGINGI
+784 NQVQELNDGVNGI

-826 TTEDRET
+826 TSEDRDS
-833 AASVTMDVRN
+833 AATVTMDVRN
-843 ETGLSL
+843 ETGLTL

-866 VSSVQEPDPTY
+866 VSSVQEPDPIY

-891 VNQTGVFTVSGQGQE
+891 VNQTGVFTISGQGEE

-926 TNRYARAGSFVVD
+926 TKRYARAGSFIVD

-966 DVVPSGTIGVSAK
+966 DVVPSGTSGVSAK
-979 PGERTGFSIG
+979 PGESTGFSIG

-1002 ACTSASQWQI
+1002 SCTSASQWQI

-1032 LSMDVNVLIP
+1032 LSMDVNVFIP
-1042 SIANGEPLAGSTDQ
+1042 SIVNGEPLAGSSDQ
-1056 VTCVVTSPTDP
+1056 VTCMVTSPTDP
-1067 TLNRVEVVSVTV
+1067 TLNRVETVDISV
-1079 SELKDFRT
+1079 SELKAFRS

-1106 VNTGELAYFNH
+1106 ANTGELVYFNH
-1117 TIENKGNVPL
+1117 TIQNKGNVPL
-1127 DFVVSLERG
+1127 DFAVTLERG
-1136 NPTWAAEIQ
+1136 NPGWGAEIEYEQ
-1145 YGEDTSSTSLS
+1145 QVSSSSLS
-1156 VTLPPGQS
+1156 VMLAPGQS
-1164 GDVEMRLLVPENAK
+1164 GDVEMRLFVPETAR

-1195 FTLNSTSLV
+1195 FTLNSTSLI
-1204 VGENLAVNLV
+1204 VGENLGVNLL
-1214 SNVGTLISASVNNDF
+1214 SNVGTLLSVPLNNDF
-1229 TFTEFIVENAGNSD
+1229 TFTEFIVENAGNAD
-1243 LDLEWSTSLV
+1243 LDLEWSTSLA
-1253 PDDWSVGYSNPP
+1253 PDGWSIGYSNPP

-1272 QAPVQ
+1272 NATAQ
-1277 LAVKAPN
+1277 LAIQAPN
-1284 QTVPGFGFDLQ
+1284 QTAAGFEFDLQ
-1295 LYVNATNNGRFT
+1295 LFVNGSNAGRFT
-1307 NAEITVRVEVPSSS
+1307 NAELTVKIVVPESS
-1321 FAGISVSDETAAP
+1321 FAAISITDDTVAP
-1334 LLFIPRGDSG
+1334 LMSIPRGDSG

-1349 IINEGNIPLSG
+1349 IINEGNIPFTGDLT
-1360 ELAVEV
+1360 VEIRDV
-1366 QDAEGNVLSD
+1366 DGNVLSD
-1376 RSASISPSSVT
+1376 RSASISPSSISN
-1387 DLAVGD
+1387 LNIGD
-1393 SIEVIGKVS
+1393 SIEVVGKVS

-1414 VIVMTTS
+1414 VILLTTTD
-1421 EGVVIELMVDTSVSS
+1421 GVVIEYMADTSVSS

-1448 AYVSYPLVLIALLG
+1448 AYVSYPLVVFVLLG
-1462 LLYGG
+1462 LIYGG
-1467 RKLKESSKMDD
+1467 RKLKQSSKMDD
-1478 DGTDLVAPDAHTD
+1478 DGTELVAPDAFTD

-1498 RDAALDISNSVN
+1498 RDQVLDISHSVN

-1525 LAQSLSMPV
+1525 LAQSLSMPAPV
-1534 AGNASVPTGRPPS
+1534 AKASVPAGRPPS
-1547 GAPPKGMPPA
+1547 SGLPPAGFPPA
-1557 GLPPAGLPPMGL
+1557 GLPPVGL
-1569 PPVQSQAVPAKVV
+1569 PPVKAVPDLPIPV
-1582 PQLPAE
+1582 PA
-1588 PIALGP
+1588 GP
-1594 PLPPGGLPDGWTME
+1594 PLPPGGLPAGWTME
-1608 QWSHYGEQYLQ
+1608 QWNHYGEQYLQ

>member
-1 MHLKQASCIL
+1 
-11 LSVFLLSLASPLASS
+11 
-26 QSISEPASS
+26 
-35 FSMESASSWDSIQPV
+35 
-50 SKQAV
+50 
-55 LTHPVDPTINLAT
+55 
-68 VSFDPLS
+68 
-75 DNLDYIP
+75 
-82 STWRV
+82 
-87 NSGNTLFL
+87 
-95 LQLKVN
+95 
-101 DGSIVESMAETFDF
+101 
-115 KVLETHGSAVWTI
+115 
-128 RMNNIDLFDSIG
+128 
-140 SSDSVRWI
+140 
-148 GEYLPAMKMGTNAFG
+148 
-163 ANIVQI
+163 
-169 VLSKDIS
+169 
-176 PENVAMFSAN
+176 
-186 LADQGADMAWC
+186 
-197 SHDMCEAYYEH
+197 
-208 SITHQQLRKIAFD
+208 
-221 QNVLFVDGSFSLSLH
+221 
-236 NNLAATEVGAVAVR
+236 
-250 APTSLN
+250 
-256 LDGSGETIAVMDT
+256 
-269 GVDNNHPDLIGR
+269 
-281 VAAINTQFGLD
+281 
-292 SSPIDSNSG
+292 
-301 HGTHVV
+301 
-307 MTVLGDGTG
+307 
-316 DALATGIA
+316 
-324 PEANLVMYALEHDPT
+324 
-339 GVFGRQGSIYDLLS
+339 
-353 DAELKT
+353 
-359 ARIAVNAWGLNGN
+359 
-372 YGAYTADSRST
+372 
-383 DQYVSNNKYL
+383 
-393 LPVFSVGD
+393 
-401 NGGSG
+401 
-406 SSQITA
+406 
-412 PGTAKNVLSIGS
+412 
-424 SVNGTVSSYS
+424 
-434 SEGPTLDGRIK
+434 
-445 PDLVAPGDGI
+445 
-455 CSARA
+455 
-460 EEADNVA
+460 
-467 GLACGTGTHSNGR
+467 
-480 SMYMQLSG
+480 
-488 TSQAT
+488 
-493 AVAGGSAS
+493 
-501 LAREYLREVAGIN
+501 
-514 KPSASLIKAT
+514 
-524 LINGAEDLGT
+524 
-534 PDIPNANEGWGQI
+534 
-547 DLENSLNP
+547 
-555 TTSTGIALDMFHD
+555 
-568 DERELQA
+568 
-575 GFSLIYSF
+575 
-583 NLDASKGIDITLAW
+583 
-597 SDAEASANA
+597 
-606 AQSESRLV
+606 
-614 NDLDLILIAPDGT
+614 
-627 TYLGNHFSSG
+627 
-637 VSTTGGTADDL
+637 
-648 NNIERIRIPAGAT
+648 
-661 TQTGDWMVTVEHRGG
+661 
-676 NAQRYSIV
+676 
-684 VSADATLIPKADLTT
+684 
-699 FGNSILPSSTTPL
+699 
-712 VGDLVSI
+712 
-719 SLAWHNQGTLA
+719 
-730 SGSYRVQFEDVTS
+730 
-743 GTVLYDTNRSS
+743 
-754 LEGGSLD
+754 
-761 SVSFFAQF
+761 
-769 STTGVHTLRLSLDTS
+769 
-784 NQVQELNDGINGI
+784 
-797 DNNIIELDIEVTAQG
+797 
-812 LRVIFQNPDGSIPT
+812 
-826 TTEDRET
+826 
-833 AASVTMDVRN
+833 
-843 ETGLSL
+843 
-849 PFVIAHE
+849 
-856 GTGER
+856 
-861 PVSLT
+861 
-866 VSSVQEPDPTY
+866 
-877 PTLLLSPEDSWSKS
+877 
-891 VNQTGVFTVSGQGQE
+891 
-906 NDTIYLMLNL
+906 
-916 DDTSASFDGA
+916 GA

-1448 AYVSYPLVLIALLG
+1448 AYVSYPLVMIALLG

>member
-1 MHLKQASCIL
+1 MHLKHTSCIL
-11 LSVFLLSLASPLASS
+11 LSMFLLSLASPLASS
-26 QSISEPASS
+26 QSVFEPLPSQTN
-35 FSMESASSWDSIQPV
+35 ELTSSWDSVEPV
-50 SKQAV
+50 SKQAI
-55 LTHPVDPTINLAT
+55 LINPVDSMIDLASL
-68 VSFDPLS
+68 SFDPLT
-75 DNLDYIP
+75 DDLHLIP
-82 STWRV
+82 SSWRANNG
-87 NSGNTLFL
+87 NSLYL
-95 LQLKVN
+95 LQLNVN
-101 DGSIVESMAETFDF
+101 DGAVVESMADDYDF
-115 KVLETHGSAVWTI
+115 TILEAHGSAVWTI
-128 RMNNIDLFDSIG
+128 RIQDTQHLEAMNALEE
-140 SSDSVRWI
+140 VRWI
-148 GEYLPAMKMGTNAFG
+148 GDYFPGMKIGTNALG
-163 ANIVQI
+163 TTITQI
-169 VLSKDIS
+169 VLASDTS
-176 PENVAMFSAN
+176 PEYVALFSAT
-186 LADQGADMAWC
+186 LAEEGADIAWC
-197 SHDMCEAYYEH
+197 SSDMCEAYYEFGM
-208 SITHQQLRKIAFD
+208 TNNQLRNIAFD
-221 QNVLFVDGSFSLSLH
+221 QQVLFVDGSFSLSLH

-250 APTSLN
+250 SPSSLN

-269 GVDNNHPDLIGR
+269 GVDMDHPDLFGR
-281 VAAINTQFGLD
+281 IAAINTQFGLD

-301 HGTHVV
+301 HGTHVA

-316 DALATGIA
+316 DSIATGIA

-359 ARIAVNAWGLNGN
+359 ASVAVNAWGLNGN

-383 DQYVSNNKYL
+383 DQYVSNNKFL

-406 SSQITA
+406 SSKITA

-424 SVNGTVSSYS
+424 SVNGSVSSYS

-460 EEADNVA
+460 EEAISVV
-467 GLACGTGTHSNGR
+467 GSVCGTGSHSNGR

-534 PDIPNANEGWGQI
+534 PNIPNANEGWGQI

-555 TTSTGIALDMFHD
+555 TSSGVSLDVFQD

-583 NLDASKGIDITLAW
+583 DLDGSKGIDITLAW

-606 AQSESRLV
+606 AQSESRLL
-614 NDLDLILIAPDGT
+614 NNLDLILIAPDGT
-627 TYLGNHFSSG
+627 SYLGNYFASG
-637 VSTTGGTADDL
+637 VSITGGTADNL

-661 TQTGDWMVTVEHRGG
+661 TQNGDWMVSVEHRGG
-676 NAQRYSIV
+676 NSQRYSIV
-684 VSADATLIPKADLTT
+684 VAADATLIPTADLTV
-699 FGNSILPSSTTPL
+699 FGNSILPSSSTPL

-730 SGSYRVQFEDVTS
+730 SGPYRVQFEDVTS
-743 GTVLYDTNRSS
+743 GSILYDSNRTS

-761 SVSFFAQF
+761 SVSFFTQF
-769 STTGVHTLRLSLDTS
+769 STTGIHKLRLSLDTS
-784 NQVQELNDGINGI
+784 NQVQELNDGVNGI

-826 TTEDRET
+826 TSEDRDS
-833 AASVTMDVRN
+833 AATVTMDVRN

-866 VSSVQEPDPTY
+866 VSSVQEPDPIY

-891 VNQTGVFTVSGQGQE
+891 VNQTGVFTISGQGEE

-926 TNRYARAGSFVVD
+926 TKRYARAGSFIVD

-966 DVVPSGTIGVSAK
+966 DVVPSGTSGVSAK
-979 PGERTGFSIG
+979 PGESTGFSIG

-1002 ACTSASQWQI
+1002 SCTSASQWQI

-1032 LSMDVNVLIP
+1032 LSMDVNVFIP
-1042 SIANGEPLAGSTDQ
+1042 SIVNGEPLAGSSDQ
-1056 VTCVVTSPTDP
+1056 VTCIVTSPTDP
-1067 TLNRVEVVSVTV
+1067 TLNRVETVDISV
-1079 SELKDFRT
+1079 SELKAFRS

-1106 VNTGELAYFNH
+1106 ANTGELVYFNH
-1117 TIENKGNVPL
+1117 TIQNKGNVPL
-1127 DFVVSLERG
+1127 DFAVTLERG
-1136 NPTWAAEIQ
+1136 NPAWGAEIEYEQ
-1145 YGEDTSSTSLS
+1145 QVSSSSLS
-1156 VTLPPGQS
+1156 VMLAPGQS
-1164 GDVEMRLLVPENAK
+1164 GDVEMRLFVPETAR

-1195 FTLNSTSLV
+1195 FTLNSTSLI
-1204 VGENLAVNLV
+1204 VGENLGVNLL
-1214 SNVGTLISASVNNDF
+1214 SNVGTLLSVPLNNDF
-1229 TFTEFIVENAGNSD
+1229 TFTEFIVENAGNAD
-1243 LDLEWSTSLV
+1243 LDLEWSTSLA
-1253 PDDWSVGYSNPP
+1253 PDGWSIGYSNPP

-1272 QAPVQ
+1272 NATAQ
-1277 LAVKAPN
+1277 LAIQAPN
-1284 QTVPGFGFDLQ
+1284 QTAAGFEFDLQ
-1295 LYVNATNNGRFT
+1295 LFVNGSNAGRFT
-1307 NAEITVRVEVPSSS
+1307 NAELTVKIVVPESS
-1321 FAGISVSDETAAP
+1321 FAGISITDDTVAP
-1334 LLFIPRGDSG
+1334 LMSIPRGDSG

-1349 IINEGNIPLSG
+1349 IINEGNIPFTGDLT
-1360 ELAVEV
+1360 VEIRDV
-1366 QDAEGNVLSD
+1366 DGNVLSD
-1376 RSASISPSSVT
+1376 RSASISPSSISN
-1387 DLAVGD
+1387 LNIGD
-1393 SIEVIGKVS
+1393 SIEVVGKVS

-1414 VIVMTTS
+1414 VILLTTTD
-1421 EGVVIELMVDTSVSS
+1421 GVVIEYMADTSVSS

-1448 AYVSYPLVLIALLG
+1448 AYVSYPLVVFVLLG
-1462 LLYGG
+1462 LIYGG
-1467 RKLKESSKMDD
+1467 RKLKQSSKMDD
-1478 DGTDLVAPDAHTD
+1478 DGTELVAPDAFTD

-1498 RDAALDISNSVN
+1498 RDQVLDISHSVN

-1525 LAQSLSMPV
+1525 LAQSLSMPAPV
-1534 AGNASVPTGRPPS
+1534 AKASVPAGRPPS
-1547 GAPPKGMPPA
+1547 AGLPPA
-1557 GLPPAGLPPMGL
+1557 GLPPAGLPPVGL
-1569 PPVQSQAVPAKVV
+1569 PPVKAVPDLPIPV
-1582 PQLPAE
+1582 PA
-1588 PIALGP
+1588 GP
-1594 PLPPGGLPDGWTME
+1594 PLPPGGLPAGWTME
-1608 QWSHYGEQYLQ
+1608 QWNHYGEQYLQ

>member
-1 MHLKQASCIL
+1 
-11 LSVFLLSLASPLASS
+11 
-26 QSISEPASS
+26 
-35 FSMESASSWDSIQPV
+35 
-50 SKQAV
+50 
-55 LTHPVDPTINLAT
+55 
-68 VSFDPLS
+68 
-75 DNLDYIP
+75 
-82 STWRV
+82 
-87 NSGNTLFL
+87 
-95 LQLKVN
+95 
-101 DGSIVESMAETFDF
+101 
-115 KVLETHGSAVWTI
+115 
-128 RMNNIDLFDSIG
+128 
-140 SSDSVRWI
+140 
-148 GEYLPAMKMGTNAFG
+148 
-163 ANIVQI
+163 
-169 VLSKDIS
+169 
-176 PENVAMFSAN
+176 
-186 LADQGADMAWC
+186 
-197 SHDMCEAYYEH
+197 
-208 SITHQQLRKIAFD
+208 
-221 QNVLFVDGSFSLSLH
+221 
-236 NNLAATEVGAVAVR
+236 
-250 APTSLN
+250 
-256 LDGSGETIAVMDT
+256 
-269 GVDNNHPDLIGR
+269 
-281 VAAINTQFGLD
+281 
-292 SSPIDSNSG
+292 
-301 HGTHVV
+301 
-307 MTVLGDGTG
+307 
-316 DALATGIA
+316 
-324 PEANLVMYALEHDPT
+324 
-339 GVFGRQGSIYDLLS
+339 
-353 DAELKT
+353 
-359 ARIAVNAWGLNGN
+359 
-372 YGAYTADSRST
+372 
-383 DQYVSNNKYL
+383 
-393 LPVFSVGD
+393 
-401 NGGSG
+401 
-406 SSQITA
+406 
-412 PGTAKNVLSIGS
+412 
-424 SVNGTVSSYS
+424 
-434 SEGPTLDGRIK
+434 
-445 PDLVAPGDGI
+445 
-455 CSARA
+455 
-460 EEADNVA
+460 
-467 GLACGTGTHSNGR
+467 
-480 SMYMQLSG
+480 
-488 TSQAT
+488 
-493 AVAGGSAS
+493 
-501 LAREYLREVAGIN
+501 
-514 KPSASLIKAT
+514 
-524 LINGAEDLGT
+524 
-534 PDIPNANEGWGQI
+534 
-547 DLENSLNP
+547 
-555 TTSTGIALDMFHD
+555 
-568 DERELQA
+568 
-575 GFSLIYSF
+575 
-583 NLDASKGIDITLAW
+583 
-597 SDAEASANA
+597 
-606 AQSESRLV
+606 
-614 NDLDLILIAPDGT
+614 
-627 TYLGNHFSSG
+627 
-637 VSTTGGTADDL
+637 
-648 NNIERIRIPAGAT
+648 
-661 TQTGDWMVTVEHRGG
+661 
-676 NAQRYSIV
+676 
-684 VSADATLIPKADLTT
+684 
-699 FGNSILPSSTTPL
+699 
-712 VGDLVSI
+712 
-719 SLAWHNQGTLA
+719 
-730 SGSYRVQFEDVTS
+730 
-743 GTVLYDTNRSS
+743 
-754 LEGGSLD
+754 
-761 SVSFFAQF
+761 
-769 STTGVHTLRLSLDTS
+769 
-784 NQVQELNDGINGI
+784 
-797 DNNIIELDIEVTAQG
+797 
-812 LRVIFQNPDGSIPT
+812 
-826 TTEDRET
+826 
-833 AASVTMDVRN
+833 
-843 ETGLSL
+843 
-849 PFVIAHE
+849 
-856 GTGER
+856 
-861 PVSLT
+861 
-866 VSSVQEPDPTY
+866 
-877 PTLLLSPEDSWSKS
+877 
-891 VNQTGVFTVSGQGQE
+891 
-906 NDTIYLMLNL
+906 
-916 DDTSASFDGA
+916 
-926 TNRYARAGSFVVD
+926 
-939 VTARYQNQPTVSH
+939 
-952 TQRLHIE
+952 
-959 IGQVDSV
+959 
-966 DVVPSGTIGVSAK
+966 
-979 PGERTGFSIG
+979 
-989 VRNTGNSAAQYTM
+989 
-1002 ACTSASQWQI
+1002 

-1307 NAEITVRVEVPSSS
+1307 NAELTVRVEVPSSS
-1321 FAGISVSDETAAP
+1321 FAGISVSDESSAP
-1334 LLFIPRGDSG
+1334 LLFIPRGESG

-1349 IINEGNIPLSG
+1349 IINQGNIPLSG

-1467 RKLKESSKMDD
+1467 RKLKQSSKMDD

-1582 PQLPAE
+1582 PQLPAV
-1588 PIALGP
+1588 PIASGP

>member
-1 MHLKQASCIL
+1 MHLKHTSCIL
-11 LSVFLLSLASPLASS
+11 LSMFLLSLASPLASS
-26 QSISEPASS
+26 QSVFEPLPSQTN
-35 FSMESASSWDSIQPV
+35 ELTSSWDSVEPV
-50 SKQAV
+50 SKQAI
-55 LTHPVDPTINLAT
+55 LINPVDSMIDLASL
-68 VSFDPLS
+68 SFDPLT
-75 DNLDYIP
+75 DDLHLIP
-82 STWRV
+82 SSWRANNG
-87 NSGNTLFL
+87 NSLYL
-95 LQLKVN
+95 LQLNVN
-101 DGSIVESMAETFDF
+101 DGAVVESMADDYDF
-115 KVLETHGSAVWTI
+115 TILEAHGSAVWTI
-128 RMNNIDLFDSIG
+128 RIQDTQHLEAMNALEE
-140 SSDSVRWI
+140 VRWI
-148 GEYLPAMKMGTNAFG
+148 GDYFPGMKIGTNALG
-163 ANIVQI
+163 TTITQI
-169 VLSKDIS
+169 VLASDTS
-176 PENVAMFSAN
+176 PEYVALFSAT
-186 LADQGADMAWC
+186 LAEEGADIAWC
-197 SHDMCEAYYEH
+197 SSDMCEAYYEFGM
-208 SITHQQLRKIAFD
+208 TNNQLRNIAFD
-221 QNVLFVDGSFSLSLH
+221 QQVLFVDGSFSLSLH

-250 APTSLN
+250 SPSSLN

-269 GVDNNHPDLIGR
+269 GVDMDHPDLFGR
-281 VAAINTQFGLD
+281 IAAINTQFGLD

-301 HGTHVV
+301 HGTHVA

-316 DALATGIA
+316 DSIATGIA

-359 ARIAVNAWGLNGN
+359 ASVAVNAWGLNGN

-383 DQYVSNNKYL
+383 DQYVSNNKFL

-406 SSQITA
+406 SSKITA

-424 SVNGTVSSYS
+424 SVNGSVSSYS

-460 EEADNVA
+460 EEAISVV
-467 GLACGTGTHSNGR
+467 GSVCGTGTHSNGR

-534 PDIPNANEGWGQI
+534 PNIPNANEGWGQI

-555 TTSTGIALDMFHD
+555 TSSGVSLDVFQD

-583 NLDASKGIDITLAW
+583 DLDGSKGIDITLAW

-606 AQSESRLV
+606 AQSESRLL
-614 NDLDLILIAPDGT
+614 NNLDLILIAPDGT
-627 TYLGNHFSSG
+627 SYLGNYFASG
-637 VSTTGGTADDL
+637 VSITGGTADNL

-661 TQTGDWMVTVEHRGG
+661 TQNGDWMVSVEHRGG
-676 NAQRYSIV
+676 NSQRYSIV
-684 VSADATLIPKADLTT
+684 VAADATLIPTADLTV
-699 FGNSILPSSTTPL
+699 FGNSILPSSSTPL

-730 SGSYRVQFEDVTS
+730 SGPYRVQFEDVTS
-743 GTVLYDTNRSS
+743 GSILYDSNRTS

-761 SVSFFAQF
+761 SVSFFTQF
-769 STTGVHTLRLSLDTS
+769 STTGIHKLRLSLDTS
-784 NQVQELNDGINGI
+784 NQVQELNDGVNGI

-812 LRVIFQNPDGSIPT
+812 LRVIFQNSDGSIPT
-826 TTEDRET
+826 TSEDRDS
-833 AASVTMDVRN
+833 AATVTMDVRN

-866 VSSVQEPDPTY
+866 VSSVQEPDPIY

-891 VNQTGVFTVSGQGQE
+891 VNQTGVFTISGQGEE

-926 TNRYARAGSFVVD
+926 TKRYARAGSFIVD

-966 DVVPSGTIGVSAK
+966 DVVPSGTSGVSAK
-979 PGERTGFSIG
+979 PGESTGFSIG

-1002 ACTSASQWQI
+1002 SCTSASQWQI

-1032 LSMDVNVLIP
+1032 LSMDVNVFIP
-1042 SIANGEPLAGSTDQ
+1042 SIVNGEPLAGSSDQ
-1056 VTCVVTSPTDP
+1056 VTCIVTSPTDP
-1067 TLNRVEVVSVTV
+1067 TLNRVETVDISV
-1079 SELKDFRT
+1079 SELKAFRS

-1106 VNTGELAYFNH
+1106 ANTGELVYFNH
-1117 TIENKGNVPL
+1117 TIQNKGNVPL
-1127 DFVVSLERG
+1127 DFAVTLERG
-1136 NPTWAAEIQ
+1136 NPAWGAEIEYEQ
-1145 YGEDTSSTSLS
+1145 QVSSSSLS
-1156 VTLPPGQS
+1156 VMLAPGQS
-1164 GDVEMRLLVPENAK
+1164 GDVEMRLFVPETAR

-1195 FTLNSTSLV
+1195 FTLNSTSLI
-1204 VGENLAVNLV
+1204 VGENLGVNLL
-1214 SNVGTLISASVNNDF
+1214 SNVGTLLSVPLNNDF
-1229 TFTEFIVENAGNSD
+1229 TFTEFIVENAGNAD
-1243 LDLEWSTSLV
+1243 LDLEWSTSLA
-1253 PDDWSVGYSNPP
+1253 PDGWSIGYSNPP

-1272 QAPVQ
+1272 NATAQ
-1277 LAVKAPN
+1277 LAIQAPN
-1284 QTVPGFGFDLQ
+1284 QTAAGFEFDLQ
-1295 LYVNATNNGRFT
+1295 LFVNGSNAGRFT
-1307 NAEITVRVEVPSSS
+1307 NAELTVKIVVPESS
-1321 FAGISVSDETAAP
+1321 FAAISITDDTVAP
-1334 LLFIPRGDSG
+1334 LMSIPRGDSG

-1349 IINEGNIPLSG
+1349 IINEGNIPFTGDLT
-1360 ELAVEV
+1360 VEIRDV
-1366 QDAEGNVLSD
+1366 DGNVLSD
-1376 RSASISPSSVT
+1376 RSASISPSSISN
-1387 DLAVGD
+1387 LNIGD
-1393 SIEVIGKVS
+1393 SIEVVGKVS

-1414 VIVMTTS
+1414 VILLTTTD
-1421 EGVVIELMVDTSVSS
+1421 GVVIEYMADTSVSS

-1448 AYVSYPLVLIALLG
+1448 AYVSYPLVVFVLLG
-1462 LLYGG
+1462 LIYGG
-1467 RKLKESSKMDD
+1467 RKLKQSSKMDD
-1478 DGTDLVAPDAHTD
+1478 DGTELVAPDAFTD

-1498 RDAALDISNSVN
+1498 RDQVLDISHSVN

-1525 LAQSLSMPV
+1525 LAQSLSMPAPV
-1534 AGNASVPTGRPPS
+1534 AKASVPAGRPPS
-1547 GAPPKGMPPA
+1547 AGLPPA
-1557 GLPPAGLPPMGL
+1557 GLPPAGLPPVGS
-1569 PPVQSQAVPAKVV
+1569 PPVKPVPDLPIPVPA
-1582 PQLPAE
+1582 
-1588 PIALGP
+1588 GP
-1594 PLPPGGLPDGWTME
+1594 PLPPGGLPAGWTME
-1608 QWSHYGEQYLQ
+1608 QWNHYGEQYLQ

>member
-1 MHLKQASCIL
+1 MHLKHTSCIL
-11 LSVFLLSLASPLASS
+11 LSMFLLSLASPLASS
-26 QSISEPASS
+26 QSVFEPLPSQTN
-35 FSMESASSWDSIQPV
+35 ELTSSWDSVEPV
-50 SKQAV
+50 SKQAI
-55 LTHPVDPTINLAT
+55 LINPVDSMIDLASL
-68 VSFDPLS
+68 SFDPLT
-75 DNLDYIP
+75 DDLHLIP
-82 STWRV
+82 SSWRANNG
-87 NSGNTLFL
+87 NSLYL
-95 LQLKVN
+95 LQLNVN
-101 DGSIVESMAETFDF
+101 DGAVVESMADDYDF
-115 KVLETHGSAVWTI
+115 TILEAHGSAVWTI
-128 RMNNIDLFDSIG
+128 RIQDTQHLEAMNALEE
-140 SSDSVRWI
+140 VRWI
-148 GEYLPAMKMGTNAFG
+148 GDYFPGMKIGTNALG
-163 ANIVQI
+163 TTITQI
-169 VLSKDIS
+169 VLASDTS
-176 PENVAMFSAN
+176 PEYVALFSAT
-186 LADQGADMAWC
+186 LAEEGADIAWC
-197 SHDMCEAYYEH
+197 SSDMCEAYYEFGM
-208 SITHQQLRKIAFD
+208 TNNQLRNIAFD
-221 QNVLFVDGSFSLSLH
+221 QQVLFVDGSFSLSLH

-250 APTSLN
+250 SPSSLN

-269 GVDNNHPDLIGR
+269 GVDMDHPDLFGR
-281 VAAINTQFGLD
+281 IAAINTQFGLD

-301 HGTHVV
+301 HGTHVA

-316 DALATGIA
+316 DSIATGIA

-359 ARIAVNAWGLNGN
+359 ASVAVNAWGLNGN

-383 DQYVSNNKYL
+383 DQYVSNNKFL
-393 LPVFSVGD
+393 LPIFSVGD

-406 SSQITA
+406 SSKITA

-424 SVNGTVSSYS
+424 SVNGSVSSYS

-460 EEADNVA
+460 EEAISVV
-467 GLACGTGTHSNGR
+467 GSVCGTGTHSNGR

-534 PDIPNANEGWGQI
+534 PNIPNANEGWGQI

-555 TTSTGIALDMFHD
+555 TSSGVSLDVFQD

-583 NLDASKGIDITLAW
+583 DLDGSKGIDITLAW

-606 AQSESRLV
+606 AQSESRLL
-614 NDLDLILIAPDGT
+614 NNLDLILIAPDGT
-627 TYLGNHFSSG
+627 SYLGNHFASG
-637 VSTTGGTADDL
+637 VSITGGTADNL

-661 TQTGDWMVTVEHRGG
+661 TQNGDWMVSVEHRGG
-676 NAQRYSIV
+676 NSQRYSIV
-684 VSADATLIPKADLTT
+684 VAADATLIPTADLTV
-699 FGNSILPSSTTPL
+699 FGNSILPSSSTPL

-730 SGSYRVQFEDVTS
+730 SGPYRVQFEDVTS
-743 GTVLYDTNRSS
+743 GSILYDSNRTS

-761 SVSFFAQF
+761 SVSFFTQF
-769 STTGVHTLRLSLDTS
+769 STTGIHKLRLSLDTS
-784 NQVQELNDGINGI
+784 NQVQELNDGVNGI

-812 LRVIFQNPDGSIPT
+812 LRVIFQNSDGSIPT
-826 TTEDRET
+826 TSEDRDS
-833 AASVTMDVRN
+833 AATVTMDVRN

-866 VSSVQEPDPTY
+866 VSSVQEPDPIY

-891 VNQTGVFTVSGQGQE
+891 VNQTGVFTISGQGEE

-926 TNRYARAGSFVVD
+926 TKRYARAGSFIVD

-966 DVVPSGTIGVSAK
+966 DVVPSGTSGVSAK
-979 PGERTGFSIG
+979 PGESTGFSIG

-1002 ACTSASQWQI
+1002 SCTSASQWQI

-1032 LSMDVNVLIP
+1032 LSMDVNVFIP
-1042 SIANGEPLAGSTDQ
+1042 SIVNGEPLAGSSDQ
-1056 VTCVVTSPTDP
+1056 VTCIVTSPTDP
-1067 TLNRVEVVSVTV
+1067 TLNRVETVDISV
-1079 SELKDFRT
+1079 SELKAFRS

-1106 VNTGELAYFNH
+1106 ANTGELVYFNH
-1117 TIENKGNVPL
+1117 TIQNKGNVPL
-1127 DFVVSLERG
+1127 DFAVTLERG
-1136 NPTWAAEIQ
+1136 NPAWGAEIEYEQ
-1145 YGEDTSSTSLS
+1145 QVSSSSLS
-1156 VTLPPGQS
+1156 VMLAPGQS
-1164 GDVEMRLLVPENAK
+1164 GDVEMRLFVPETAR

-1195 FTLNSTSLV
+1195 FTLNSTSLI
-1204 VGENLAVNLV
+1204 VGENLGVNLL
-1214 SNVGTLISASVNNDF
+1214 SNVGTLLSVPLNNDF
-1229 TFTEFIVENAGNSD
+1229 TFTEFIVENAGNAD
-1243 LDLEWSTSLV
+1243 LDLEWSTSLA
-1253 PDDWSVGYSNPP
+1253 PDGWSIGYSNPP

-1272 QAPVQ
+1272 NATVQ
-1277 LAVKAPN
+1277 LAIQAPN
-1284 QTVPGFGFDLQ
+1284 QTAAGFEFDLQ
-1295 LYVNATNNGRFT
+1295 LFVNGSNAGRFT
-1307 NAEITVRVEVPSSS
+1307 NAELTVKIVVPESS
-1321 FAGISVSDETAAP
+1321 FAAISITDDTVAP
-1334 LLFIPRGDSG
+1334 LMSIPRGDSG

-1349 IINEGNIPLSG
+1349 IINEGNIPFTGDLT
-1360 ELAVEV
+1360 VEIRDV
-1366 QDAEGNVLSD
+1366 DGNVLSD
-1376 RSASISPSSVT
+1376 RSASISPSSISN
-1387 DLAVGD
+1387 LNIGD
-1393 SIEVIGKVS
+1393 SIEVVGKVS

-1414 VIVMTTS
+1414 VILLTTTD
-1421 EGVVIELMVDTSVSS
+1421 GVVIEYMADTSVSS

-1448 AYVSYPLVLIALLG
+1448 AYVSYPLVVFVLLG
-1462 LLYGG
+1462 LIYGG
-1467 RKLKESSKMDD
+1467 RKLKQSSKMDD
-1478 DGTDLVAPDAHTD
+1478 DGTELVAPDAFTD

-1498 RDAALDISNSVN
+1498 RDQVLDISHSVN

-1525 LAQSLSMPV
+1525 LAQSLSMPAPV
-1534 AGNASVPTGRPPS
+1534 AKASVPAGRPPS
-1547 GAPPKGMPPA
+1547 AGLPPA
-1557 GLPPAGLPPMGL
+1557 GLPPAGLPPVGS
-1569 PPVQSQAVPAKVV
+1569 PPVKPVPDLPIPVPA
-1582 PQLPAE
+1582 
-1588 PIALGP
+1588 GP
-1594 PLPPGGLPDGWTME
+1594 PLPPGGLPAGWTME
-1608 QWSHYGEQYLQ
+1608 QWNHYGEQYLQ

>member
-1 MHLKQASCIL
+1 MHLKHTSCIL
-11 LSVFLLSLASPLASS
+11 LSMFLLSLASPLASS
-26 QSISEPASS
+26 QSVFEPLPSQTN
-35 FSMESASSWDSIQPV
+35 ELTSSWDSVEPV
-50 SKQAV
+50 SKQAI
-55 LTHPVDPTINLAT
+55 LINPVDSMIDLASL
-68 VSFDPLS
+68 SFDPLT
-75 DNLDYIP
+75 DDLHLIP
-82 STWRV
+82 SSWRANNG
-87 NSGNTLFL
+87 NSLYL
-95 LQLKVN
+95 LQLNVN
-101 DGSIVESMAETFDF
+101 DGAVVESMADDYDF
-115 KVLETHGSAVWTI
+115 TILEAHGSAVWTI
-128 RMNNIDLFDSIG
+128 RIQDTQHLEAMNALEE
-140 SSDSVRWI
+140 VRWI
-148 GEYLPAMKMGTNAFG
+148 GDYFPGMKIGTNALG
-163 ANIVQI
+163 TTITQI
-169 VLSKDIS
+169 VLASDTS
-176 PENVAMFSAN
+176 PEYVALFSAT
-186 LADQGADMAWC
+186 LAEEGADIAWC
-197 SHDMCEAYYEH
+197 SSDMCEAYYEFGM
-208 SITHQQLRKIAFD
+208 TNNQLRNIAFD
-221 QNVLFVDGSFSLSLH
+221 QQVLFVDGSFSLSLH

-250 APTSLN
+250 SPSSLN

-269 GVDNNHPDLIGR
+269 GVDMDHPDLFGR
-281 VAAINTQFGLD
+281 IAAINTQFGLD

-301 HGTHVV
+301 HGTHVA

-316 DALATGIA
+316 DSIATGIA

-359 ARIAVNAWGLNGN
+359 ASVAVNAWGLNGN

-383 DQYVSNNKYL
+383 DQYVSNNKFL

-401 NGGSG
+401 NGGTG
-406 SSQITA
+406 SSKITA

-424 SVNGTVSSYS
+424 SVNGSVSSYS

-460 EEADNVA
+460 EEAISVV
-467 GLACGTGTHSNGR
+467 GSVCGTGSHSNGR

-534 PDIPNANEGWGQI
+534 PNIPNANEGWGQI

-555 TTSTGIALDMFHD
+555 TSAGVSLDVFQD

-583 NLDASKGIDITLAW
+583 DLDGSKGIDITLAW

-606 AQSESRLV
+606 AQSESRLL
-614 NDLDLILIAPDGT
+614 NNLDLILIAPDGT
-627 TYLGNHFSSG
+627 SYLGNHFASG
-637 VSTTGGTADDL
+637 VSITGGTADNL

-661 TQTGDWMVTVEHRGG
+661 TQNGDWMVSVEHRGG
-676 NAQRYSIV
+676 NSQRYSIV
-684 VSADATLIPKADLTT
+684 VAADATLIPTADLTV
-699 FGNSILPSSTTPL
+699 FGNSILPSSSTPL

-730 SGSYRVQFEDVTS
+730 SGPYRVQFEDVTS
-743 GTVLYDTNRSS
+743 GSILYDSNRTS

-761 SVSFFAQF
+761 SVSFFTQF
-769 STTGVHTLRLSLDTS
+769 STTGIHKLRLSLDTS
-784 NQVQELNDGINGI
+784 NQVQELNDGVNGI

-812 LRVIFQNPDGSIPT
+812 LRVIFQNTDGSIPT
-826 TTEDRET
+826 TSEDRDS
-833 AASVTMDVRN
+833 AATVTMDVRN

-866 VSSVQEPDPTY
+866 VSSVQEPDPIY

-891 VNQTGVFTVSGQGQE
+891 VNQTGVFTISGQGEE

-926 TNRYARAGSFVVD
+926 TKRYARAGSFIVD

-966 DVVPSGTIGVSAK
+966 DVVPSGTSGVSAK
-979 PGERTGFSIG
+979 PGESTGFSIG

-1002 ACTSASQWQI
+1002 SCTSASQWQI

-1032 LSMDVNVLIP
+1032 LSMDVNVFIP
-1042 SIANGEPLAGSTDQ
+1042 SIVNGEPLAGSSDQ
-1056 VTCVVTSPTDP
+1056 VTCIVTSPTDP
-1067 TLNRVEVVSVTV
+1067 TLNRVETVDISV
-1079 SELKDFRT
+1079 SELKAFRS

-1106 VNTGELAYFNH
+1106 ANTGELVYFNH
-1117 TIENKGNVPL
+1117 TIQNKGNVPL
-1127 DFVVSLERG
+1127 DFAVTLERG
-1136 NPTWAAEIQ
+1136 NPAWGAEIEYEQ
-1145 YGEDTSSTSLS
+1145 QVSSSSLS
-1156 VTLPPGQS
+1156 VMLAPGQS
-1164 GDVEMRLLVPENAK
+1164 GDVEMRLFVPETAR

-1195 FTLNSTSLV
+1195 FTLNSTSLIV
-1204 VGENLAVNLV
+1204 AENLGVNLL
-1214 SNVGTLISASVNNDF
+1214 SNVGTLLSVPLNNDF
-1229 TFTEFIVENAGNSD
+1229 TFTEFIVENAGNAD
-1243 LDLEWSTSLV
+1243 LDLEWSTSLA
-1253 PDDWSVGYSNPP
+1253 PDGWSIGYSNPP

-1272 QAPVQ
+1272 NATAQ
-1277 LAVKAPN
+1277 LAIQAPN
-1284 QTVPGFGFDLQ
+1284 QTAAGFEFDLQ
-1295 LYVNATNNGRFT
+1295 LFVNGSNAGRFT
-1307 NAEITVRVEVPSSS
+1307 NAELTVKIVVPESS
-1321 FAGISVSDETAAP
+1321 FAGISITDDTVAP
-1334 LLFIPRGDSG
+1334 LMSIPRGDSG

-1349 IINEGNIPLSG
+1349 IINEGNIPFTGDLT
-1360 ELAVEV
+1360 VEIRDV
-1366 QDAEGNVLSD
+1366 DGNVLSD
-1376 RSASISPSSVT
+1376 RSASISPSSISN
-1387 DLAVGD
+1387 LNIGD
-1393 SIEVIGKVS
+1393 SIEVVGKVS
-1402 TDEDSIDGRMNL
+1402 TDEDTIDGRMNL
-1414 VIVMTTS
+1414 VILLTTTD
-1421 EGVVIELMVDTSVSS
+1421 GVVIEYMADTSVSS

-1448 AYVSYPLVLIALLG
+1448 AYVSYPLVVFVLLG
-1462 LLYGG
+1462 LIYGG
-1467 RKLKESSKMDD
+1467 RKLKQSSKMDD
-1478 DGTDLVAPDAHTD
+1478 DGTELVAPDAFTD

-1498 RDAALDISNSVN
+1498 RDQVLDISHSVN

-1525 LAQSLSMPV
+1525 LAQSLSMPAPV
-1534 AGNASVPTGRPPS
+1534 AKASVPAGRPPS
-1547 GAPPKGMPPA
+1547 SGLPPA
-1557 GLPPAGLPPMGL
+1557 GLPPAGLPPVGL
-1569 PPVQSQAVPAKVV
+1569 PPVKAVPDLPIPV
-1582 PQLPAE
+1582 PA
-1588 PIALGP
+1588 GP
-1594 PLPPGGLPDGWTME
+1594 PLPPGGLPAGWTME
-1608 QWSHYGEQYLQ
+1608 QWNHYGEQYLQ

>member
-1 MHLKQASCIL
+1 MHLKRRSFIL

-26 QSISEPASS
+26 HSVVESKSS
-35 FSMESASSWDSIQPV
+35 QAMVHSSSWDSITPV
-50 SKQAV
+50 SKQV
-55 LTHPVDPTINLAT
+55 ILTNPIEPVIDLASF
-68 VSFDPLS
+68 SFDPLLN
-75 DNLDYIP
+75 DLELIP
-82 STWRV
+82 STWRADAE
-87 NSGNTLFL
+87 NNLHL
-95 LQLKVN
+95 LQLNVN
-101 DGSIVESMAETFDF
+101 NGALVEAMADEFDF
-115 KVLETHGSAVWTI
+115 SILEPHGSAVWTI
-128 RMNNIDLFDSIG
+128 RLNNLNHYDSIN
-140 SSDSVRWI
+140 SHDDVRWI
-148 GEYLPAMKMGTNAFG
+148 GEYSPGMKLGTHIFG
-163 ANIVQI
+163 ATIVQI
-169 VLSKDIS
+169 VLSNDLS
-176 PENVAMFSAN
+176 PDALALFSAT
-186 LADQGADMAWC
+186 LAEEGANIAWC
-197 SHDMCEAYYEH
+197 SQDMCEAHYEAGI
-208 SITHQQLRKIAFD
+208 SNQQIKSLAFHQH
-221 QNVLFVDGSFSLSLH
+221 VLFIDGSFTLSLH

-250 APTSLN
+250 APSSLN

-269 GVDNNHPDLIGR
+269 GVDNNHPDLVGR

-301 HGTHVV
+301 HGTHVA

-316 DALATGIA
+316 DAVATGVA
-324 PEANLVMYALEHDPT
+324 PAANLVMYALEHDPT

-359 ARIAVNAWGLNGN
+359 ARVAVNAWGLNGN

-393 LPVFSVGD
+393 LPIFSVGD
-401 NGGSG
+401 NGGTGASK
-406 SSQITA
+406 ITA

-424 SVNGTVSSYS
+424 SVNGTVSTDS

-445 PDLVAPGDGI
+445 PDLVAPGEGI

-460 EEADNVA
+460 EEAKNVV
-467 GLACGTGTHSNGR
+467 GSVCGTGTHSNGR
-480 SMYMQLSG
+480 SMYMELSG

-493 AVAGGSAS
+493 AVAGGSAA

-514 KPSASLIKAT
+514 KPSASLIKAI

-534 PDIPNANEGWGQI
+534 PDIPNGKEGWGQI

-555 TTSTGIALDMFHD
+555 SSSGVALDVFHD

-575 GFSLIYSF
+575 GFSLIYAF
-583 NLDASKGIDITLAW
+583 NLDGSKGIDITLAW

-606 AQSESRLV
+606 AQSESRLM
-614 NDLDLILIAPDGT
+614 NNLDLILIAPDGT

-637 VSTTGGTADDL
+637 VSTTGGSADVL

-676 NAQRYSIV
+676 SSQRYGIIV
-684 VSADATLIPKADLTT
+684 TADATLIPKADLTT
-699 FGNSILPSSTTPL
+699 FSNSILPSSLTPL

-730 SGSYRVQFEDVTS
+730 SGPYRIQFEDVTS
-743 GTVLYDTNRSS
+743 GSILYDSNRTS

-761 SVSFFAQF
+761 SVSFFTQF
-769 STTGVHTLRLSLDTS
+769 STTGIHQLRLSLDTS

-826 TTEDRET
+826 TSQDRDS

-866 VSSVQEPDPTY
+866 VSSVQQPDPTY
-877 PTLLLSPEDSWSKS
+877 PTLLLAPEDSWSKS
-891 VNQTGVFTVSGQGQE
+891 VNQTGVFTISGQGEE
-906 NDTIYLMLNL
+906 NDTIYLTLNL

-926 TNRYARAGSFVVD
+926 TKRYARAGSFIVD

-952 TQRLHIE
+952 TQRLYIE

-966 DVVPSGTIGVSAK
+966 DVVPSGTSGVSAK

-989 VRNTGNSAAQYTM
+989 VRNTGNSAAQYVM
-1002 ACTSASQWQI
+1002 SCTSSSQWQI

-1032 LSMDVNVLIP
+1032 LSMDVNVFIP
-1042 SIANGEPLAGSTDQ
+1042 SIANGEPVAGSIDQ

-1067 TLNRVEVVSVTV
+1067 TLNRVEVVDVAV
-1079 SELKDFRT
+1079 SELKAFRS
-1087 DLYGPNGAVGPG
+1087 DLYGPDGAVGPG
-1099 ALALPVF
+1099 ALAQPV
-1106 VNTGELAYFNH
+1106 VANTGELVYFNH
-1117 TIENKGNVPL
+1117 TIQNMGNVPL
-1127 DFVVSLERG
+1127 DFAVTIERG

-1145 YGEDTSSTSLS
+1145 YGQESSSSALS
-1156 VTLPPGQS
+1156 VTLSPGQS
-1164 GDVEMRLLVPENAK
+1164 GDVEMRLLVPETAR

-1195 FTLNSTSLV
+1195 FTLNSTSLI
-1204 VGENLAVNLV
+1204 VGENLDVNLMT
-1214 SNVGTLISASVNNDF
+1214 NAGTLVTVPIENSF
-1229 TFTEFIVENAGNSD
+1229 TFAEFIVENTGNAD
-1243 LDLEWSTSLV
+1243 LDLEWSTSLA
-1253 PDDWSVGYSNPP
+1253 PDGWSIGYSNPP
-1265 SSVSVLS
+1265 SSVPVLKNAS
-1272 QAPVQ
+1272 VQ
-1277 LAVKAPN
+1277 LAIQAPN
-1284 QTVPGFGFDLQ
+1284 QTISGFGFDLQ
-1295 LYVNATNNGRFT
+1295 LFVNASNNGRYT
-1307 NAEITVRVEVPSSS
+1307 NAEILVRVEVSDSSY
-1321 FAGISVSDETAAP
+1321 AAIRVSDESSAP
-1334 LLFIPRGDSG
+1334 LLFISRGDSA
-1344 KQSFT
+1344 KQSIT
-1349 IINEGNIPLSG
+1349 ITNEGNIPLTG
-1360 ELAVEV
+1360 DLTVEV
-1366 QDAEGNVLSD
+1366 RDNEGAVLTD
-1376 RSASISPSSVT
+1376 RTASISPSSISG
-1387 DLAVGD
+1387 LAIGESV
-1393 SIEVIGKVS
+1393 EVIGKVS
-1402 TDEDSIDGRMNL
+1402 TKDNSVDGRMNL
-1414 VIVMTTS
+1414 VIILTTS
-1421 EGVVIELMVDTSVSS
+1421 DGVVIEFMADTSVSS
-1436 QQSSGGIFGTLP
+1436 QKSSGGIFGTLP
-1448 AYVSYPLVLIALLG
+1448 AYVSYPLVLLALLG

-1467 RKLKESSKMDD
+1467 RKLKQSSKMDD
-1478 DGTDLVAPDAHTD
+1478 YGTDLVAPDAHTD

-1498 RDAALDISNSVN
+1498 RDEALDISHSVN

-1525 LAQSLSMPV
+1525 LAQSLNMPAPV
-1534 AGNASVPTGRPPS
+1534 GNAPVPEGRPPA
-1547 GAPPKGMPPA
+1547 GLPPMGLPPA
-1557 GLPPAGLPPMGL
+1557 GLPPAGLPP
-1569 PPVQSQAVPAKVV
+1569 VQRQPAPAKVT
-1582 PQLPAE
+1582 PQLPV
-1588 PIALGP
+1588 PVPVPSGP

-1608 QWSHYGEQYLQ
+1608 QWNHYGEQYLQ

>member
-1 MHLKQASCIL
+1 MHLKHTSCIL
-11 LSVFLLSLASPLASS
+11 LSMFLLSLASPLASS
-26 QSISEPASS
+26 QSVFEPLPSQTN
-35 FSMESASSWDSIQPV
+35 ELTSSWDSVEPV
-50 SKQAV
+50 SKQAI
-55 LTHPVDPTINLAT
+55 LINPVDSMIDLASL
-68 VSFDPLS
+68 SFDPLT
-75 DNLDYIP
+75 DDLHLIP
-82 STWRV
+82 SSWRANNG
-87 NSGNTLFL
+87 NSLYL
-95 LQLKVN
+95 LQLNVN
-101 DGSIVESMAETFDF
+101 DGAVVESMADDYDF
-115 KVLETHGSAVWTI
+115 TILEAHGSAVWTI
-128 RMNNIDLFDSIG
+128 RIQDTQHLEAMNALEE
-140 SSDSVRWI
+140 VRWI
-148 GEYLPAMKMGTNAFG
+148 GDYFPGMKIGTNALG
-163 ANIVQI
+163 TTITQI
-169 VLSKDIS
+169 VLASDTS
-176 PENVAMFSAN
+176 PEYVALFSAT
-186 LADQGADMAWC
+186 LAEEGADIAWC
-197 SHDMCEAYYEH
+197 SSDMCEAYYEFGM
-208 SITHQQLRKIAFD
+208 TNNQLRNIAFD
-221 QNVLFVDGSFSLSLH
+221 QQVLFVDGSFSLSLH

-250 APTSLN
+250 SPSSLN

-269 GVDNNHPDLIGR
+269 GVDMDHPDLFGR
-281 VAAINTQFGLD
+281 IAAINTQFGLD

-301 HGTHVV
+301 HGTHVA

-316 DALATGIA
+316 DSIATGIA

-359 ARIAVNAWGLNGN
+359 ASVAVNAWGLNGN

-383 DQYVSNNKYL
+383 DQYVSNNKFL
-393 LPVFSVGD
+393 LPIFSVGD

-406 SSQITA
+406 SSKITA

-424 SVNGTVSSYS
+424 SVNGSVSSYS

-460 EEADNVA
+460 EEAISVV
-467 GLACGTGTHSNGR
+467 GSVCGTGTHSNGR

-534 PDIPNANEGWGQI
+534 PNIPNANEGWGQI

-555 TTSTGIALDMFHD
+555 TSAGVSLDVFQD

-583 NLDASKGIDITLAW
+583 DLDGSKGIDITLAW

-606 AQSESRLV
+606 AQSESRLL
-614 NDLDLILIAPDGT
+614 NNLDLILIAPDGT
-627 TYLGNHFSSG
+627 SYLGNHFASG
-637 VSTTGGTADDL
+637 VSITGGTADNL

-661 TQTGDWMVTVEHRGG
+661 TQNGDWMVSVEHRGG
-676 NAQRYSIV
+676 NSQRYSIV
-684 VSADATLIPKADLTT
+684 VAADATLIPTADLTV
-699 FGNSILPSSTTPL
+699 FGNSILPSSSTPL

-730 SGSYRVQFEDVTS
+730 SGPYRVQFEDVTS
-743 GTVLYDTNRSS
+743 GSILYDSNRTS

-761 SVSFFAQF
+761 SVSFFTQF
-769 STTGVHTLRLSLDTS
+769 STTGIHKLRLSLDTS
-784 NQVQELNDGINGI
+784 NQVQELNDGVNGI

-826 TTEDRET
+826 TSEDRDS
-833 AASVTMDVRN
+833 AATVTMDVRN

-866 VSSVQEPDPTY
+866 VSSVQEPDPIY

-891 VNQTGVFTVSGQGQE
+891 VNQTGVFTISGQGEE

-926 TNRYARAGSFVVD
+926 TKRYARAGSFIVD

-966 DVVPSGTIGVSAK
+966 DVVPSGTSGVSAK
-979 PGERTGFSIG
+979 PGESTGFSIG

-1002 ACTSASQWQI
+1002 SCTSASQWQI

-1032 LSMDVNVLIP
+1032 LSMDVNVFIP
-1042 SIANGEPLAGSTDQ
+1042 SIVNGEPLAGSSDQ
-1056 VTCVVTSPTDP
+1056 VTCIVTSPTDP
-1067 TLNRVEVVSVTV
+1067 TLNRVETVDISV
-1079 SELKDFRT
+1079 SELKAFRS

-1106 VNTGELAYFNH
+1106 ANTGELVYFNH
-1117 TIENKGNVPL
+1117 TIQNKGNVPL
-1127 DFVVSLERG
+1127 DFAVTLERG
-1136 NPTWAAEIQ
+1136 NPAWGAEIEYEQ
-1145 YGEDTSSTSLS
+1145 QVSSSSLS
-1156 VTLPPGQS
+1156 VMLAPGQS
-1164 GDVEMRLLVPENAK
+1164 GDVEMRLFVPETAR

-1195 FTLNSTSLV
+1195 FTLNSTSLI
-1204 VGENLAVNLV
+1204 VGENLGVNLL
-1214 SNVGTLISASVNNDF
+1214 SNVGTLLSVPLNNDF
-1229 TFTEFIVENAGNSD
+1229 TFTEFIVENAGNAD
-1243 LDLEWSTSLV
+1243 LDLEWSTSLA
-1253 PDDWSVGYSNPP
+1253 PDGWSIGYSNPP

-1272 QAPVQ
+1272 NATVQ
-1277 LAVKAPN
+1277 LAIQAPN
-1284 QTVPGFGFDLQ
+1284 QTAAGFEFDLQ
-1295 LYVNATNNGRFT
+1295 LFVNGSNAGRFT
-1307 NAEITVRVEVPSSS
+1307 NAELTVKIVVPESS
-1321 FAGISVSDETAAP
+1321 FAGISITDDTVAP
-1334 LLFIPRGDSG
+1334 LMSIPRGDSG

-1349 IINEGNIPLSG
+1349 IINEGNIPFTGDLT
-1360 ELAVEV
+1360 VEIRDV
-1366 QDAEGNVLSD
+1366 DGNVLSD
-1376 RSASISPSSVT
+1376 RSASISPSSISN
-1387 DLAVGD
+1387 LNIGD
-1393 SIEVIGKVS
+1393 SIEVVGKVS

-1414 VIVMTTS
+1414 VILLTTTD
-1421 EGVVIELMVDTSVSS
+1421 GVVIEYMADTSVSS

-1448 AYVSYPLVLIALLG
+1448 AYVSYPLVVFVLLG
-1462 LLYGG
+1462 LIYGG
-1467 RKLKESSKMDD
+1467 RKLKQSSKMDD
-1478 DGTDLVAPDAHTD
+1478 DGTELVAPDAFTD

-1498 RDAALDISNSVN
+1498 RDQVLDISHSVN

-1525 LAQSLSMPV
+1525 LAQSLSMPAPV
-1534 AGNASVPTGRPPS
+1534 AKASVPAGRPPS
-1547 GAPPKGMPPA
+1547 AGLPPA
-1557 GLPPAGLPPMGL
+1557 GLPPAGLPPVGS
-1569 PPVQSQAVPAKVV
+1569 PPVKPVPDLPIPVPA
-1582 PQLPAE
+1582 
-1588 PIALGP
+1588 GP
-1594 PLPPGGLPDGWTME
+1594 PLPPGGLPAGWTME
-1608 QWSHYGEQYLQ
+1608 QWNHYGEQYLQ

>member
-1 MHLKQASCIL
+1 MHLKHTSCIL
-11 LSVFLLSLASPLASS
+11 LSMFLLSLASPLASS
-26 QSISEPASS
+26 QSVFEPLPSQTN
-35 FSMESASSWDSIQPV
+35 ELTSSWDSVEPV
-50 SKQAV
+50 SKQAI
-55 LTHPVDPTINLAT
+55 LINPVDSMIDLASL
-68 VSFDPLS
+68 SFDPLT
-75 DNLDYIP
+75 DDLHLIP
-82 STWRV
+82 SSWRANNG
-87 NSGNTLFL
+87 NSLYL
-95 LQLKVN
+95 LQLNVN
-101 DGSIVESMAETFDF
+101 DGAVVESMADDYDF
-115 KVLETHGSAVWTI
+115 TILEAHGSAVWTI
-128 RMNNIDLFDSIG
+128 RIQDTQHLEAMNALEE
-140 SSDSVRWI
+140 VRWI
-148 GEYLPAMKMGTNAFG
+148 GDYFPGMKIGTNALG
-163 ANIVQI
+163 TTITQI
-169 VLSKDIS
+169 VLASDTS
-176 PENVAMFSAN
+176 PEYVALFSAT
-186 LADQGADMAWC
+186 LAEEGADIAWC
-197 SHDMCEAYYEH
+197 SSDMCEAYYEFGM
-208 SITHQQLRKIAFD
+208 TNNQLRNIAFD
-221 QNVLFVDGSFSLSLH
+221 QQVLFVDGSFSLSLH

-250 APTSLN
+250 SPSSLN

-269 GVDNNHPDLIGR
+269 GVDMDHPDLFGR
-281 VAAINTQFGLD
+281 IAAINTQFGLD

-301 HGTHVV
+301 HGTHVA

-316 DALATGIA
+316 DSIATGIA

-359 ARIAVNAWGLNGN
+359 ASVAVNAWGLNGN

-383 DQYVSNNKYL
+383 DQYVSNNKFL

-401 NGGSG
+401 NGGTG
-406 SSQITA
+406 SSKITA

-424 SVNGTVSSYS
+424 SVNGSVSSYS

-460 EEADNVA
+460 EEAISVV
-467 GLACGTGTHSNGR
+467 GSVCGTGTHSNGR

-534 PDIPNANEGWGQI
+534 PNIPNAKEGWGQI

-555 TTSTGIALDMFHD
+555 TSAGVSLDVFQD

-583 NLDASKGIDITLAW
+583 DLDGSKGIDITLAW

-606 AQSESRLV
+606 AQSESRLL
-614 NDLDLILIAPDGT
+614 NNLDLILIAPDGT
-627 TYLGNHFSSG
+627 SYLGNHFASG
-637 VSTTGGTADDL
+637 VSITGGTADNL

-661 TQTGDWMVTVEHRGG
+661 TQNGDWMVSVEHRGG
-676 NAQRYSIV
+676 NSQRYSIV
-684 VSADATLIPKADLTT
+684 VAADATLIPTADLTV
-699 FGNSILPSSTTPL
+699 FGNSILPSSSTPL

-730 SGSYRVQFEDVTS
+730 SGPYRVQFEDVTS
-743 GTVLYDTNRSS
+743 GSILYDSNRTS

-761 SVSFFAQF
+761 SVSFFTQF
-769 STTGVHTLRLSLDTS
+769 STTGIHKLRLSLDTS
-784 NQVQELNDGINGI
+784 NQVQELNDGVNGI

-826 TTEDRET
+826 TSEDRDS
-833 AASVTMDVRN
+833 AATVTMDVRN

-866 VSSVQEPDPTY
+866 VSSVQEPDPIY

-891 VNQTGVFTVSGQGQE
+891 VNQTGVFTISGQGEE

-926 TNRYARAGSFVVD
+926 TKRYARAGSFIVD

-966 DVVPSGTIGVSAK
+966 DVVPSGTSGVSAK
-979 PGERTGFSIG
+979 PGESTGFSIG

-1002 ACTSASQWQI
+1002 SCTSASQWQI

-1032 LSMDVNVLIP
+1032 LSMDVNVFIP
-1042 SIANGEPLAGSTDQ
+1042 SIVNGEPLAGSSDQ
-1056 VTCVVTSPTDP
+1056 VTCIVTSPTDP
-1067 TLNRVEVVSVTV
+1067 TLNRVETVDISV
-1079 SELKDFRT
+1079 SELKAFRS

-1106 VNTGELAYFNH
+1106 ANTGELVYFNH
-1117 TIENKGNVPL
+1117 TIQNKGNVPL
-1127 DFVVSLERG
+1127 DFAVTLERG
-1136 NPTWAAEIQ
+1136 NPAWGAEIEYEQ
-1145 YGEDTSSTSLS
+1145 QVSSSSLS
-1156 VTLPPGQS
+1156 VMLAPGQS
-1164 GDVEMRLLVPENAK
+1164 GDVEMRLFVPETAR

-1195 FTLNSTSLV
+1195 FTLNSTSLIV
-1204 VGENLAVNLV
+1204 AENLGVNLL
-1214 SNVGTLISASVNNDF
+1214 SNVGTLLSVPLNNDF
-1229 TFTEFIVENAGNSD
+1229 TFTEFIVENAGNAD
-1243 LDLEWSTSLV
+1243 LDLEWSTSLA
-1253 PDDWSVGYSNPP
+1253 PDGWSIGYSNPP

-1272 QAPVQ
+1272 NATAQ
-1277 LAVKAPN
+1277 LAIQAPN
-1284 QTVPGFGFDLQ
+1284 QTAAGFEFDLQ
-1295 LYVNATNNGRFT
+1295 LFVNGSNAGRFT
-1307 NAEITVRVEVPSSS
+1307 NAELTVKIVVPESS
-1321 FAGISVSDETAAP
+1321 FAGISITDDTVAP
-1334 LLFIPRGDSG
+1334 LMSIPRGDSG

-1349 IINEGNIPLSG
+1349 IINEGNIPFTGDLT
-1360 ELAVEV
+1360 VEIRDV
-1366 QDAEGNVLSD
+1366 DGNVLSD
-1376 RSASISPSSVT
+1376 RSASISPSSISN
-1387 DLAVGD
+1387 LNIGD
-1393 SIEVIGKVS
+1393 SIEVVGKVS
-1402 TDEDSIDGRMNL
+1402 TDEDTIDGRMNL
-1414 VIVMTTS
+1414 VILLTTTD
-1421 EGVVIELMVDTSVSS
+1421 GVVIEYMADTSVSS

-1448 AYVSYPLVLIALLG
+1448 AYVSYPLVVFVLLG
-1462 LLYGG
+1462 LIYGG
-1467 RKLKESSKMDD
+1467 RKLKQSSKMDD
-1478 DGTDLVAPDAHTD
+1478 DGTELVAPDAFTD

-1498 RDAALDISNSVN
+1498 RDQVLDISHSVN

-1525 LAQSLSMPV
+1525 LAQSLSMPAPV
-1534 AGNASVPTGRPPS
+1534 AKASVPAGRPPS
-1547 GAPPKGMPPA
+1547 SGLPPA
-1557 GLPPAGLPPMGL
+1557 GLPPAGLPPVGL
-1569 PPVQSQAVPAKVV
+1569 PPVKAVPDLPIPV
-1582 PQLPAE
+1582 PA
-1588 PIALGP
+1588 GP
-1594 PLPPGGLPDGWTME
+1594 PLPPGGLPAGWTME
-1608 QWSHYGEQYLQ
+1608 QWNHYGEQYLQ

>member
-1 MHLKQASCIL
+1 MHLKHTSCIL
-11 LSVFLLSLASPLASS
+11 LSMFLLSLASPLASS
-26 QSISEPASS
+26 QSVFEPLPSQTN
-35 FSMESASSWDSIQPV
+35 ELTSSWDSVEPV
-50 SKQAV
+50 SKQAI
-55 LTHPVDPTINLAT
+55 LINPVDSMIDLASL
-68 VSFDPLS
+68 SFDPLT
-75 DNLDYIP
+75 DDLHLIP
-82 STWRV
+82 SSWRANNG
-87 NSGNTLFL
+87 NSLYL
-95 LQLKVN
+95 LQLNVN
-101 DGSIVESMAETFDF
+101 DGAVVESMADDYDF
-115 KVLETHGSAVWTI
+115 TILEAHGSAVWTI
-128 RMNNIDLFDSIG
+128 RIQDTQHLEAMNALEE
-140 SSDSVRWI
+140 VRWI
-148 GEYLPAMKMGTNAFG
+148 GDYFPGMKIGTNALG
-163 ANIVQI
+163 TTITQI
-169 VLSKDIS
+169 VLASDTS
-176 PENVAMFSAN
+176 PEYVALFSAT
-186 LADQGADMAWC
+186 LAEEGADIAWC
-197 SHDMCEAYYEH
+197 SSDMCEAYYEFGM
-208 SITHQQLRKIAFD
+208 TNNQLRNIAFD
-221 QNVLFVDGSFSLSLH
+221 QQVLFVDGSFSLSLH

-250 APTSLN
+250 SPSSLN

-269 GVDNNHPDLIGR
+269 GVDMDHPDLFGR
-281 VAAINTQFGLD
+281 IAAINTQFGLD

-301 HGTHVV
+301 HGTHVA

-316 DALATGIA
+316 DSIATGIA

-359 ARIAVNAWGLNGN
+359 ASVAVNAWGLNGN

-383 DQYVSNNKYL
+383 DQYVSNNKFL

-406 SSQITA
+406 SSKITA

-424 SVNGTVSSYS
+424 SVNGSVSSYS

-460 EEADNVA
+460 EEAISVV
-467 GLACGTGTHSNGR
+467 GSVCGTGSHSNGR

-534 PDIPNANEGWGQI
+534 PNIPNANEGWGQI

-555 TTSTGIALDMFHD
+555 TSAGVSLDVFQD

-583 NLDASKGIDITLAW
+583 DLDGSKGIDITLAW

-606 AQSESRLV
+606 AQSESRLL
-614 NDLDLILIAPDGT
+614 NNLDLILIAPDGT
-627 TYLGNHFSSG
+627 SYLGNYFASG
-637 VSTTGGTADDL
+637 VSITGGTADNL

-661 TQTGDWMVTVEHRGG
+661 TQNGDWMVSVEHRGG
-676 NAQRYSIV
+676 NSQRYSIV
-684 VSADATLIPKADLTT
+684 VAADATLIPTADLTV
-699 FGNSILPSSTTPL
+699 FGNSILPSSSTPL

-730 SGSYRVQFEDVTS
+730 SGPYRVQFEDVTS
-743 GTVLYDTNRSS
+743 GSILYDSNRTS

-761 SVSFFAQF
+761 SVSFFTQF
-769 STTGVHTLRLSLDTS
+769 STTGIHKLRLSLDTS
-784 NQVQELNDGINGI
+784 NQVQELNDGVNGI

-826 TTEDRET
+826 TSEDRDS
-833 AASVTMDVRN
+833 AATVTMDVRN
-843 ETGLSL
+843 ETGLSI

-866 VSSVQEPDPTY
+866 VSSVQEPDPIY

-891 VNQTGVFTVSGQGQE
+891 VNQTGVFTISGQGEE

-926 TNRYARAGSFVVD
+926 TKRYARAGSFIVD

-966 DVVPSGTIGVSAK
+966 DVVPSGTSGVSAK
-979 PGERTGFSIG
+979 PGESTGFSIG

-1002 ACTSASQWQI
+1002 SCTSASQWQI

-1032 LSMDVNVLIP
+1032 LSMDVNVFIP
-1042 SIANGEPLAGSTDQ
+1042 SIVNGEPLAGSSDQ
-1056 VTCVVTSPTDP
+1056 VTCMVTSPTDP
-1067 TLNRVEVVSVTV
+1067 TLNRVETVDISV
-1079 SELKDFRT
+1079 SELKAFRS

-1106 VNTGELAYFNH
+1106 ANTGELVYFNH
-1117 TIENKGNVPL
+1117 TIQNKGNVPL
-1127 DFVVSLERG
+1127 DFAVTLERG
-1136 NPTWAAEIQ
+1136 NPGWGAEIEYEQ
-1145 YGEDTSSTSLS
+1145 QVSSSSLS
-1156 VTLPPGQS
+1156 VMLAPGQS
-1164 GDVEMRLLVPENAK
+1164 GDVEMRLFVPETAR

-1195 FTLNSTSLV
+1195 FTLNSTSLI
-1204 VGENLAVNLV
+1204 VGENLGVNLL
-1214 SNVGTLISASVNNDF
+1214 SNVGTLLSVPLNNDF
-1229 TFTEFIVENAGNSD
+1229 TFTEFIVENAGNAD
-1243 LDLEWSTSLV
+1243 LDLEWSTSLA
-1253 PDDWSVGYSNPP
+1253 PDGWSIGYSNPP

-1272 QAPVQ
+1272 NATAQ
-1277 LAVKAPN
+1277 LAIQAPN
-1284 QTVPGFGFDLQ
+1284 QTAAGFEFDLQ
-1295 LYVNATNNGRFT
+1295 LFVNGSNAGRFT
-1307 NAEITVRVEVPSSS
+1307 NAELTVKIVVPESS
-1321 FAGISVSDETAAP
+1321 FAGISITDDTVAP
-1334 LLFIPRGDSG
+1334 LMSIPRGDSG

-1349 IINEGNIPLSG
+1349 IINEGNIPFTGDLT
-1360 ELAVEV
+1360 VEIRDV
-1366 QDAEGNVLSD
+1366 DGNVLSD
-1376 RSASISPSSVT
+1376 RSASISPSSISN
-1387 DLAVGD
+1387 LNIGD
-1393 SIEVIGKVS
+1393 SIEVVGKVS

-1414 VIVMTTS
+1414 VILLTTTD
-1421 EGVVIELMVDTSVSS
+1421 GVVIEYMADTSVSS

-1448 AYVSYPLVLIALLG
+1448 AYVSYPLVVFVLLG
-1462 LLYGG
+1462 LIYGG
-1467 RKLKESSKMDD
+1467 RKLKQSSKMDD
-1478 DGTDLVAPDAHTD
+1478 DGTELVAPDAFTD

-1498 RDAALDISNSVN
+1498 RDQVLDISHSVN

-1525 LAQSLSMPV
+1525 LAQSLSMPAPV
-1534 AGNASVPTGRPPS
+1534 AKASVPAGRPPS
-1547 GAPPKGMPPA
+1547 SGLPPA
-1557 GLPPAGLPPMGL
+1557 GLPPAGLPPVGL
-1569 PPVQSQAVPAKVV
+1569 PPVKAVPDLPIPV
-1582 PQLPAE
+1582 PA
-1588 PIALGP
+1588 GP
-1594 PLPPGGLPDGWTME
+1594 PLPPGGLPAGWTME
-1608 QWSHYGEQYLQ
+1608 QWNHYGEQYLQ

>member
-1 MHLKQASCIL
+1 MHLKHTSCIL
-11 LSVFLLSLASPLASS
+11 LSMFLLSLASPLASS
-26 QSISEPASS
+26 QSVFEPLPSQTN
-35 FSMESASSWDSIQPV
+35 ELTSSWDSVEPV
-50 SKQAV
+50 SKQAI
-55 LTHPVDPTINLAT
+55 LINPVDSMIDLASL
-68 VSFDPLS
+68 SFDPLT
-75 DNLDYIP
+75 DDLHLIP
-82 STWRV
+82 SSWRANNG
-87 NSGNTLFL
+87 NSLYL
-95 LQLKVN
+95 LQLNVN
-101 DGSIVESMAETFDF
+101 DGAVVESMADDYDF
-115 KVLETHGSAVWTI
+115 TILEAHGSAVWTI
-128 RMNNIDLFDSIG
+128 RIQDTQHLEAMNALEE
-140 SSDSVRWI
+140 VRWI
-148 GEYLPAMKMGTNAFG
+148 GDYFPGMKIGTNALG
-163 ANIVQI
+163 TTITQI
-169 VLSKDIS
+169 VLASDTS
-176 PENVAMFSAN
+176 PEYVALFSAT
-186 LADQGADMAWC
+186 LAEEGADIAWC
-197 SHDMCEAYYEH
+197 SSDMCEAYYEFGM
-208 SITHQQLRKIAFD
+208 TNNQLRNIAFD
-221 QNVLFVDGSFSLSLH
+221 QQVLFVDGSFSLSLH

-250 APTSLN
+250 SPSSLN

-269 GVDNNHPDLIGR
+269 GVDMDHPDLFGR
-281 VAAINTQFGLD
+281 IAAINTQFGLD

-301 HGTHVV
+301 HGTHVA

-316 DALATGIA
+316 DSIATGIA

-359 ARIAVNAWGLNGN
+359 ASVAVNAWGLNGN

-383 DQYVSNNKYL
+383 DQYVSNNKFL

-406 SSQITA
+406 SSKITA

-424 SVNGTVSSYS
+424 SVNGSVSSYS

-460 EEADNVA
+460 EEAISVV
-467 GLACGTGTHSNGR
+467 GSVCGTGSHSNGR

-534 PDIPNANEGWGQI
+534 PNIPNANEGWGQI

-555 TTSTGIALDMFHD
+555 TSAGVSLDVFQD

-583 NLDASKGIDITLAW
+583 DLDGSKGIDITLAW

-606 AQSESRLV
+606 AQSESRLL
-614 NDLDLILIAPDGT
+614 NNLDLILIAPDGT
-627 TYLGNHFSSG
+627 SYLGNHFASG
-637 VSTTGGTADDL
+637 VSITGGTADNL

-661 TQTGDWMVTVEHRGG
+661 TQNGDWMVSVEHRGG
-676 NAQRYSIV
+676 NSQRYSIV
-684 VSADATLIPKADLTT
+684 VAADATLIPTADLTV
-699 FGNSILPSSTTPL
+699 FGNSILPSSSTPL

-730 SGSYRVQFEDVTS
+730 SGPYRVQFEDVTS
-743 GTVLYDTNRSS
+743 GSILYDSNRTS

-761 SVSFFAQF
+761 SVSFFTQF
-769 STTGVHTLRLSLDTS
+769 STTGIHKLRLSLDTS
-784 NQVQELNDGINGI
+784 NQVQELNDGVNGI

-812 LRVIFQNPDGSIPT
+812 LRVIFQNSDGSIPT
-826 TTEDRET
+826 TSEDRDS
-833 AASVTMDVRN
+833 AATVTMDVRN

-866 VSSVQEPDPTY
+866 VSSVQEPDPIY

-891 VNQTGVFTVSGQGQE
+891 VNQTGVFTISGQGEE

-926 TNRYARAGSFVVD
+926 TKRYARAGSFIVD

-966 DVVPSGTIGVSAK
+966 DVVPSGTSGVSAK
-979 PGERTGFSIG
+979 PGESTGFSIG

-1002 ACTSASQWQI
+1002 SCTSASQWQI

-1032 LSMDVNVLIP
+1032 LSMDVNVFIP
-1042 SIANGEPLAGSTDQ
+1042 SIVNGEPLAGSSDQ
-1056 VTCVVTSPTDP
+1056 VTCMVTSPTDP
-1067 TLNRVEVVSVTV
+1067 TLNRVETVDISV
-1079 SELKDFRT
+1079 SELKAFRS

-1106 VNTGELAYFNH
+1106 ANTGELVYFNH
-1117 TIENKGNVPL
+1117 TIQNKGNVPL
-1127 DFVVSLERG
+1127 DFAVTLERG
-1136 NPTWAAEIQ
+1136 NPAWGAEIEYEQ
-1145 YGEDTSSTSLS
+1145 QVSSSSLS
-1156 VTLPPGQS
+1156 VMLAPGQS
-1164 GDVEMRLLVPENAK
+1164 GDVEMRLFVPETAR

-1195 FTLNSTSLV
+1195 FTLNSTSLI
-1204 VGENLAVNLV
+1204 VGENLGVNLL
-1214 SNVGTLISASVNNDF
+1214 SNVGTLLSVPLNNDF
-1229 TFTEFIVENAGNSD
+1229 TFTEFIVENAGNAD
-1243 LDLEWSTSLV
+1243 LDLEWSTSLA
-1253 PDDWSVGYSNPP
+1253 PDGWSIGYSNPP

-1272 QAPVQ
+1272 NATAQ
-1277 LAVKAPN
+1277 LAIQAPN
-1284 QTVPGFGFDLQ
+1284 QTAAGFEFDLQ
-1295 LYVNATNNGRFT
+1295 LFVNGSNAGRFT
-1307 NAEITVRVEVPSSS
+1307 NAELTVKIVVPESS
-1321 FAGISVSDETAAP
+1321 FAGISITDDTVAP
-1334 LLFIPRGDSG
+1334 LMSIPRGDSG

-1349 IINEGNIPLSG
+1349 IINEGNIPFTGDLT
-1360 ELAVEV
+1360 VEIRDV
-1366 QDAEGNVLSD
+1366 DGNVLSD
-1376 RSASISPSSVT
+1376 RSASISPSSISN
-1387 DLAVGD
+1387 LNIGD
-1393 SIEVIGKVS
+1393 SIEVVGKVS

-1414 VIVMTTS
+1414 VILLTTTD
-1421 EGVVIELMVDTSVSS
+1421 GVVIEYMADTSVSS

-1448 AYVSYPLVLIALLG
+1448 AYVSYPLVVFVLLG
-1462 LLYGG
+1462 LIYGG
-1467 RKLKESSKMDD
+1467 RKLKQSSKMDD
-1478 DGTDLVAPDAHTD
+1478 DGTELVAPDAFTD

-1498 RDAALDISNSVN
+1498 RDQVLDISHSVN

-1525 LAQSLSMPV
+1525 LAQSLSMPAPV
-1534 AGNASVPTGRPPS
+1534 AKASVPAGRPPS
-1547 GAPPKGMPPA
+1547 AGSPPA
-1557 GLPPAGLPPMGL
+1557 GLPPAGLPPVGS
-1569 PPVQSQAVPAKVV
+1569 PPVKPVPDLPIPVPA
-1582 PQLPAE
+1582 
-1588 PIALGP
+1588 GP
-1594 PLPPGGLPDGWTME
+1594 PLPPGGLPAGWTME
-1608 QWSHYGEQYLQ
+1608 QWNHYGEQYLQ